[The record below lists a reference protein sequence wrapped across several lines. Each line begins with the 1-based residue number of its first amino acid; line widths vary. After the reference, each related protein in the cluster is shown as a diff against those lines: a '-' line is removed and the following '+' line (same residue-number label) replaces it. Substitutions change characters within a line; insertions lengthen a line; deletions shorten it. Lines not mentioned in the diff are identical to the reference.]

1 MAHLSGGAEAH
12 ARFKQYEYRANSSLV
27 LTTDSRPRDTHEPT
41 GEPETLYGKID
52 PKSFGDRA
60 YKGRAPEL
68 DEKLKKSKK
77 KKEREPLTSEPVTNR
92 QSKRRR
98 LQAESILSSGEEGI
112 YQPKTKETR
121 AAYEAMLS
129 VIQQQLGGQPL
140 NIVSGAADE
149 ILSVLK
155 NDIFKNPEKKKE
167 IEKLLNPIP
176 NQIFDQLVSIGRLI
190 TDFQDGGDAAGSGAA
205 ANTDDALD
213 DDVGVA
219 VEFEEN
225 EDDEDESDCDLVQED
240 EEEEDDGLEPHGAGG
255 MQMGSGIDDD
265 DMQEANEG
273 MALNVQDIDAYWLQR
288 KISQAYDQQI
298 DPQQC
303 QKLAEDVLKILA
315 EGDDREVETKLL
327 VHLQFDKFS
336 LIKLL
341 LRNRLKIVWCTRL
354 ARAEDQEER
363 KKIEEEM
370 MGLGLDLA
378 AILEQLH
385 ATRATAK
392 ERQKNLEKSI
402 REEARRL
409 KDESGGGDGDRDRDR
424 RGFVDRDAESGWLK
438 GQRQLLDL
446 ESIAFH
452 QGGLLMAN
460 KKCELP
466 LGSYRNHSKGYE
478 EVHVPALK
486 PKPLAPGEELIKIS
500 VMPDWAQPAFKGMT
514 QLNRVQ
520 SKVYESALFTA
531 ENILLCAPTGAG
543 KTNVAML
550 TILQQI
556 ALHRNPDGSFNN
568 GNYKIVYVAPMK
580 ALVAEVVGNLS
591 NRLQHYDVKV
601 KELSGDQSLTRQ
613 QIEETQIIVTTPEK
627 WDIITR
633 KSGDRTYTQLVKL
646 LIIDEI
652 HLLHDNRGP
661 VLESIVARTVRQIE
675 NTKEHIRL
683 VGLSATLPNYEDV
696 ALFLR
701 VDLEKGLFHFDNSY
715 RPCPLAQ
722 QYIGITV
729 KKPLQ
734 RFQLMNDVCYEKV
747 LAVAGKHQVL
757 IFVHSRKETAKTA
770 RAIRDTALANDT
782 LGRFLK
788 EDSASRE
795 ILHSHTELVK
805 SNDLKDLLPYG
816 FAIHHAG
823 MARVDRQLVED
834 LFGDGHVQVL
844 VSTATLA
851 WGVNLPAHTV
861 IIKGTQI
868 YNPEKGAWTEL
879 SPLDV
884 MQMLGRAG
892 RPQYDSYGEGII
904 LTGHSEL
911 QYYLSLMNQQLPIES
926 QFVSKLADQLNAEIV
941 LGTVQNA
948 REACN
953 WIGYTYLYVRM
964 LRNPTLYGLAPDVL
978 TRDIT
983 LEERRADLS
992 LLEPN
997 NPTILPSLAA
1007 ATTPLARSL
1016 CCKPV
1021 TGVAMLLNMLTPP
1034 TDLVLRY
1041 HSSLTEI
1048 SKSKMIHSAAT
1059 ILDKNNLVKYDR
1071 KSGYFQVTDLGRIAS
1086 YYYITH
1092 GTISTY
1098 NEHLKPTMG
1107 DIELCRL
1114 FSLSEEFKYVSVR
1127 QDEKM
1132 ELAKLLDRVPIPI
1145 KESLEEP
1152 SAKINVLLQAYISQL
1167 KLEGLS
1173 LTSDMVFITQS
1184 AGRLMRALFEIV
1196 LKRGWAQLA
1205 EKALNLCKMV
1215 NKRMWSVQTPL
1226 RQFNG
1231 IPNEI
1236 LMKLEKKD
1244 LAWERYYD
1252 LSSQEIGE
1260 LIRFA
1265 KMGRTLHK
1273 FIHQFPKLNLGAH
1286 VQPITRTVL
1295 RVELTI
1301 TPDFQWEDKVHGFVE
1316 PFWVIVEDNDGEYI
1330 LHHEYFMLKKQY
1342 IDEDHVLNF
1351 TVPIYEPLPPQY
1363 FIRVVSDRWLGSQS
1377 VLPVSFRH
1385 LILPEKYPPPT
1396 ELLDLQPLPV
1406 TALRNPSYEALY
1418 QEFKHFNPI
1427 QTQVFT
1433 VLYNTDDNVL
1443 VAAPT
1448 GSGKTICA
1456 EFAVLRNHQKGHESI
1471 MRAVYIAPMEALA
1484 QERYRDWERKFGK
1497 GLGLRV
1503 VELTGETATDLKLLE
1518 KGQVIIST
1526 PEKWDALSRRWKQR
1540 KHVQQVSLFIIDELH
1555 LIGGQGG
1562 PILEVIVSRM
1572 RYIASQGDN
1581 KIRIVALST
1590 SLANAK
1596 DLGEWIGASS
1606 HGLFNFPPGVRPVPL
1621 EIHIQGVDIANFEAR
1636 MQAMAKPTYTAIVQH
1651 AKSGKPALVFVP
1663 TRKHARLTAVDL
1675 MTYSNADSGEKS
1687 TFLLRSVEELEPFLS
1702 KVKEPMLSATLR
1714 HGVGY
1719 LHEGLTSMDQE
1730 VVSQLFE
1737 AGWIQVCVASSSMC
1751 WGAPLSAHLV
1761 VVMGTQYYDGRE
1773 NAHTDYPVTDLL
1785 QMMGHASRPLLDN
1798 SGKCVILCHA
1808 PRKEYYKK
1816 FLYEAFPVESHL
1828 HHFLHD
1834 NLNAEVVVGVI
1845 ENKQDAVDYLTWTFM
1860 YRRLTQNPNYYNLQ
1874 GVSHRHLSDH
1884 LSELIEN
1891 TLSDLEASKCVAIED
1906 DMDLSPLNLG
1916 MIASYYYISYT
1927 TIERFSSSLT
1937 SKTKMKGLLEILAS
1951 ASEYSQ
1957 IPIRP
1962 GEEELIRR
1970 LINHQRFSFE
1980 NPKCTDP
1987 HVKANAL
1994 LQAHFSRHTVVG
2006 NLSSDQREVLLSS
2019 SRLLQAMVD
2028 VISSNGWL
2036 SLALLAMEV
2045 SQMVTQGMWERDS
2058 MLLQLPHFTKELAKK
2073 CQENP
2078 GKSIETVFD
2087 LVEMEDDERRELLQ
2101 MSDLQLL
2108 DIARF
2113 CNRFPNI
2120 DMTYEVLESDDVRA
2134 GEDVSLQVTLER
2146 DLEGR
2151 SEVGS
2156 VDAPRYPKAKEEGW
2170 WLVVGDIKT
2179 NQLLA
2184 IKRVSLQRKSKV
2196 KLEFAAPAE
2205 AGKRSYTLYFMCDSY
2220 LGCDQ
2225 EYSFTIDAKEASSA
2239 GDDSGRE

>member
-1 MAHLSGGAEAH
+1 MSQQNLGGGAEAH

-41 GEPETLYGKID
+41 GEPESLWGKID
-52 PKSFGDRA
+52 PHSFGDKA
-60 YKGRAPEL
+60 YHGRPPEL
-68 DEKLKKSKK
+68 DDKLKK
-77 KKEREPLTSEPVTNR
+77 KKERDLSGEPAPAR

-98 LQAESILSSGEEGI
+98 LHEESVLTATEEGV

-149 ILSVLK
+149 ILAVLK
-155 NDIFKNPEKKKE
+155 NETLKNADKKKE

-176 NQIFDQLVSIGRLI
+176 TTVFDNLVQIGRLV
-190 TDFQDGGDAAGSGAA
+190 TDYQDGGDAAGSAV
-205 ANTDDALD
+205 ANGDEALD

-225 EDDEDESDCDLVQED
+225 EDDEEESDLDMVK
-240 EEEEDDGLEPHGAGG
+240 EEEEDDDDVAERHEFGA
-255 MQMGSGIDDD
+255 MQMGGGIDDD
-265 DMQEANEG
+265 EMQEANEG
-273 MALNVQDIDAYWLQR
+273 LSLNVQDIDAYWLQR
-288 KISQAYDQQI
+288 KISEAYEKQI

-303 QKLAEDVLKILA
+303 QRLAEEVLKILP
-315 EGDDREVETKLL
+315 EGDDRDVESKLL
-327 VHLQFDKFS
+327 LHLQFDKFS
-336 LIKLL
+336 LIKFL
-341 LRNRLKIVWCTRL
+341 LRNRLKIFWCTRL
-354 ARAEDQEER
+354 ARAEDQDER
-363 KKIEEEM
+363 KNIEEEM
-370 MGLGLDLA
+370 LRLGRKDLDS
-378 AILEQLH
+378 IVDQLH
-385 ATRATAK
+385 ATRASAK

-409 KDESGGGDGDRDRDR
+409 KDESGGDGDRSRRGLGDGDAD
-424 RGFVDRDAESGWLK
+424 DAWLK
-438 GQRQLLDL
+438 SQSQLLDL
-446 ESIAFH
+446 DSLAQEQSR
-452 QGGLLMAN
+452 LLVS
-460 KKCELP
+460 KKCVLP
-466 LGSYRNHSKGYE
+466 DGSFRHASKGYE

-486 PKPLAPGEELIKIS
+486 PKPFDADEKLVKIS
-500 VMPDWAQPAFKGMT
+500 AMPEWARPAFKGMT

-520 SKVYESALFTA
+520 SKVYNTAFYEA

-543 KTNVAML
+543 KTNVAVL
-550 TILQQI
+550 TILQQF
-556 ALHRNPDGSFNN
+556 ALHMNKEDGSINHN
-568 GNYKIVYVAPMK
+568 AYKIVYVAPMK

-591 NRLQHYDVKV
+591 NRLQDYGVTV
-601 KELSGDQSLTRQ
+601 RELSGDQSMTRQ

-633 KSGDRTYTQLVKL
+633 KSGDRTYTQLVTL

-675 NTKEHIRL
+675 TTKQHIRL
-683 VGLSATLPNYEDV
+683 VGLSATLPNFEDV

-701 VDLEKGLFHFDNSY
+701 VDKAKGLFHFDNSY
-715 RPCPLAQ
+715 RPVPLSQ
-722 QYIGITV
+722 QYIGIMV
-729 KKPLQ
+729 RKPLQ
-734 RFQLMNDVCYEKV
+734 RFQLMNDLCYEKV
-747 LAVAGKHQVL
+747 MAGAGKNQVL

-795 ILHSHTELVK
+795 ILHTHTELVK

-823 MARVDRQLVED
+823 LNRADRQLVED
-834 LFGDGHVQVL
+834 LFADGHVQVL

-861 IIKGTQI
+861 IIKGTQV
-868 YNPEKGAWTEL
+868 YDPEKGAWTEL

-904 LTGHSEL
+904 ITGHNEL

-948 REACN
+948 KEAIH
-953 WIGYTYLYVRM
+953 WLGYTYLFVRM
-964 LRNPTLYGLAPDVL
+964 VRNPTLYGLEADIL
-978 TRDIT
+978 TRDV
-983 LEERRADLS
+983 
-992 LLEPN
+992 LLED
-997 NPTILPSLAA
+997 
-1007 ATTPLARSL
+1007 RRR
-1016 CCKPV
+1016 
-1021 TGVAMLLNMLTPP
+1021 
-1034 TDLVLRY
+1034 DL
-1041 HSSLTEI
+1041 
-1048 SKSKMIHSAAT
+1048 IHSAAT
-1059 ILDKNNLVKYDR
+1059 ILDKNNLIKYDR

-1114 FSLSEEFKYVSVR
+1114 FSLSEEFKYVTVR

-1132 ELAKLLDRVPIPI
+1132 ELAKLLDRVPIPV

-1173 LTSDMVFITQS
+1173 LTSDMVYITQS
-1184 AGRLMRALFEIV
+1184 AGRLLRALFEIV
-1196 LKRGWAQLA
+1196 LKRGWALLA

-1226 RQFNG
+1226 RQFHG
-1231 IPNEI
+1231 ITNDI
-1236 LMKLEKKD
+1236 LIKLEKKD
-1244 LAWERYYD
+1244 LAWDRYYD
-1252 LSSQEIGE
+1252 LSSQELGE
-1260 LIRFA
+1260 LIRMP
-1265 KMGRTLHK
+1265 KMGRTLYK
-1273 FIHQFPKLNLGAH
+1273 FIHQFPKLNLAAH

-1301 TPDFQWEDKVHGFVE
+1301 TPDFQWEDKVHGYVE

-1330 LHHEYFMLKKQY
+1330 LHHEYFLLKKQY
-1342 IDEDHVLNF
+1342 IDEDHTLNF
-1351 TVPIYEPLPPQY
+1351 TVQIYEPLPPQY
-1363 FIRVVSDRWLGSQS
+1363 FIRVVSDRWLGSQA

-1406 TALRNPSYEALY
+1406 TALRNSMYEALY
-1418 QEFKHFNPI
+1418 DFKHFNPV

-1433 VLYNTDDNVL
+1433 VLYNSDDNVL

-1456 EFAVLRNHQKGHESI
+1456 EFAVLRNHQKASETG
-1471 MRAVYIAPMEALA
+1471 MRVVYIAPIEGLA
-1484 QERYRDWERKFGK
+1484 KERYTDWQKKFGMGPK
-1497 GLGLRV
+1497 GLNLRV
-1503 VELTGETATDLKLLE
+1503 VELTGETTTDMKLLE
-1518 KGQVIIST
+1518 KGQIIIST

-1540 KHVQQVSLFIIDELH
+1540 KHVQQVSLFIIDEVH

-1562 PILEVIVSRM
+1562 PTLEVIVSRM
-1572 RYIASQGDN
+1572 RYIASQGEN
-1581 KIRIVALST
+1581 KIRVVALST

-1596 DLGEWIGASS
+1596 DLGEWIGATS

-1621 EIHIQGVDIANFEAR
+1621 EIHIQGVDLANFEAR
-1636 MQAMAKPTYTAIVQH
+1636 MQAMVKPTYTAIVQH
-1651 AKSGKPALVFVP
+1651 AKNGKPALVYVP
-1663 TRKHARLTAVDL
+1663 TRKHARLTALDL
-1675 MTYSNADSGEKS
+1675 MTFSGTDGAERQ
-1687 TFLLRSVEELEPFLS
+1687 TFLLRSAEEIEPFVENISDEIL
-1702 KVKEPMLSATLR
+1702 AQTLLN
-1714 HGVGY
+1714 GVGY
-1719 LHEGLTSMDQE
+1719 LHEGLTAVDQDI
-1730 VVSQLFE
+1730 VSTLYE
-1737 AGWIQVCVASSSMC
+1737 AGYIQVCVMSGTMC
-1751 WGAPLSAHLV
+1751 WGVPLSAHLV

-1773 NAHTDYPVTDLL
+1773 NMHSDYPVTDLL
-1785 QMMGHASRPLLDN
+1785 QMMGHASRPKLDN
-1798 SGKCVILCHA
+1798 SGKCVIFCHA
-1808 PRKEYYKK
+1808 PRKEYYMK

-1828 HHFLHD
+1828 HHYLHD
-1834 NLNAEVVVGVI
+1834 NMNAEVVAKII
-1845 ENKQDAVDYLTWTFM
+1845 ENKQDAVDYLTWTFL

-1874 GVSHRHLSDH
+1874 GVTQRHLSDY
-1884 LSELIEN
+1884 LSELVEN
-1891 TLSDLEASKCVAIED
+1891 TLSDLETSKCIAIED
-1906 DMDLSPLNLG
+1906 ETDLSPLNLG

-1937 SKTKMKGLLEILAS
+1937 SKTKMKGLLEILTH

-1957 IPIRP
+1957 LPIRP
-1962 GEEELIRR
+1962 GEEEVIRR
-1970 LINHQRFSFE
+1970 LMNHQRFSFE

-1994 LQAHFSRHTVVG
+1994 LQAHFARHHVAG
-2006 NLSSDQREVLLSS
+2006 NLALDQREVLLSA

-2028 VISSNGWL
+2028 VICSNGWL
-2036 SLALLAMEV
+2036 NLALLAMEV
-2045 SQMVTQGMWERDS
+2045 SQMVTQGMWDRDS
-2058 MLLQLPHFTKELAKK
+2058 MLLQLPHFTKELAKR
-2073 CQENP
+2073 CHELP
-2078 GKSIETVFD
+2078 EKSIERVSD
-2087 LVEMEDDERRELLQ
+2087 LVDMESHERRELLQ
-2101 MSDLQLL
+2101 DILQMSETEIEDVEQY
-2108 DIARF
+2108 
-2113 CNRFPNI
+2113 CKRFPNI
-2120 DMTYEVLESDDVRA
+2120 EMTFKVLDSENVVA
-2134 GEDVSLQVTLER
+2134 GEEITLQVDMER
-2146 DLEGR
+2146 ER
-2151 SEVGS
+2151 VGP
-2156 VDAPRYPKAKEEGW
+2156 VDAPRYPKTKEEGW
-2170 WLVVGDIKT
+2170 WLVVGDTKT
-2179 NQLLA
+2179 NSLLA
-2184 IKRVSLQRKSKV
+2184 IKRVPPQKKAKV
-2196 KLEFAAPAE
+2196 KLGFAAPGE
-2205 AGKRSYTLYFMCDSY
+2205 AGQKTYTLYFMCDSY
-2220 LGCDQ
+2220 LGCD
-2225 EYSFTIDAKEASSA
+2225 EEHSFTVDVQGAE
-2239 GDDSGRE
+2239 

>member
-1 MAHLSGGAEAH
+1 MAHLGGGAEAH

-41 GEPETLYGKID
+41 GEPESLWGKID
-52 PKSFGDRA
+52 PKHFGDRA
-60 YKGRAPEL
+60 YRGKPPEL
-68 DEKLKKSKK
+68 EEKIKKSKK
-77 KKEREPLTSEPVTNR
+77 KKEREPSHDPDQR
-92 QSKRRR
+92 KDSKRRR
-98 LQAESILSSGEEGI
+98 IQEQSVLSLTDDAV

-121 AAYEAMLS
+121 AAYEALLS
-129 VIQQQLGGQPL
+129 VIQQQFGGQPQDIL
-140 NIVSGAADE
+140 SGAADE
-149 ILSVLK
+149 VLAVLK
-155 NDIFKNPEKKKE
+155 NEKTKNPDKKKE
-167 IEKLLNPIP
+167 IEKLLNPIS
-176 NQIFDQLVSIGRLI
+176 NQVFDQLVSIGRLI
-190 TDFQDGGDAAGSGAA
+190 TDYQDGGDAAGSAT
-205 ANTDDALD
+205 ANVNDALD
-213 DDVGVA
+213 DDIGVA
-219 VEFEEN
+219 VEFEE
-225 EDDEDESDCDLVQED
+225 DEEEEESDYDQVQEES
-240 EEEEDDGLEPHGAGG
+240 EEEEDDEGQESNGAGA
-255 MQMGSGIDDD
+255 MQMGGIDDD
-265 DMQEANEG
+265 ELEEANEG
-273 MALNVQDIDAYWLQR
+273 LMINVQDIDAYWLQR
-288 KISQAYDQQI
+288 KISQAYEDI
-298 DPQQC
+298 DPQHS

-315 EGDDREVETKLL
+315 EGDDRDVENRLVMLL
-327 VHLQFDKFS
+327 DYDKFD

-354 ARAEDQEER
+354 ARAEDQEQR

-370 MGLGLDLA
+370 TAIGPSHA

-385 ATRATAK
+385 ATRASAK

-409 KDESGGGDGDRDRDR
+409 KDDRGSGDGDRDRR
-424 RGFVDRDAESGWLK
+424 VIDRDMENGWLK

-446 ESIAFH
+446 DSIAFH

-466 LGSYRNHSKGYE
+466 PGSYRTPHKGYE

-486 PKPLAPGEELIKIS
+486 QKAFAPGEELVKIS
-500 VMPDWAQPAFKGMT
+500 AIPEWAQPAFEGMK

-520 SKVYESALFTA
+520 SKVYETALFSP

-550 TILQQI
+550 TILHQI
-556 ALHRNPDGSFNN
+556 GLNRKDGFLDNSK
-568 GNYKIVYVAPMK
+568 YKIVYVAPMK

-591 NRLQHYDVKV
+591 NRLKSYNIVV
-601 KELSGDQSLTRQ
+601 KELSGDQTLTRQ

-627 WDIITR
+627 WDIVTR

-675 NTKEHIRL
+675 TTKEHIRL

-701 VDLEKGLFHFDNSY
+701 VDQKKGLFHFDNSY

-734 RFQLMNDVCYEKV
+734 RFQLMNEICYEKV
-747 LAVAGKHQVL
+747 MASAGKHQVL

-788 EDSASRE
+788 DDSASRE
-795 ILHSHTELVK
+795 ILHSQTEFVK

-823 MARVDRQLVED
+823 MARVDRDLVEE
-834 LFGDGHVQVL
+834 LFADGHVQVL

-948 REACN
+948 REACT
-953 WIGYTYLYVRM
+953 WIGYTYLYIRM
-964 LRNPTLYGLAPDVL
+964 LRNPTLYGLPADIL
-978 TRDIT
+978 DRDKT
-983 LEERRADLS
+983 LEERRADL
-992 LLEPN
+992 
-997 NPTILPSLAA
+997 
-1007 ATTPLARSL
+1007 
-1016 CCKPV
+1016 
-1021 TGVAMLLNMLTPP
+1021 
-1034 TDLVLRY
+1034 
-1041 HSSLTEI
+1041 
-1048 SKSKMIHSAAT
+1048 IHSAAN

-1086 YYYITH
+1086 YYYVTH

-1098 NEHLKPTMG
+1098 NEYLKPTMG

-1114 FSLSEEFKYVSVR
+1114 FSLSEEFKYVTVR

-1132 ELAKLLDRVPIPI
+1132 ELAKLLDRVPIPV

-1173 LTSDMVFITQS
+1173 LTSDMVFIRQS
-1184 AGRLMRALFEIV
+1184 AGRLLRALFEIV

-1205 EKALNLCKMV
+1205 EKALNMCKMV

-1226 RQFNG
+1226 RQFSG

-1260 LIRFA
+1260 LIRYP
-1265 KMGRTLHK
+1265 KMGRQLHK
-1273 FIHQFPKLNLGAH
+1273 CIHQLPKLNLAAH
-1286 VQPITRTVL
+1286 VQPITRTIL
-1295 RVELTI
+1295 GFELTI
-1301 TPDFQWEDKVHGFVE
+1301 TPDFQWDDKVHGYVE
-1316 PFWVIVEDNDGEYI
+1316 PFWIIVEDNDGEYI

-1342 IDEDHVLNF
+1342 IDEDHFLNF

-1363 FIRVVSDRWLGSQS
+1363 FIRVVSDRWLGSQT
-1377 VLPVSFRH
+1377 VLPVCFRH
-1385 LILPEKYPPPT
+1385 LILPEKYAPPT

-1418 QEFKHFNPI
+1418 DTFKHFNPI

-1448 GSGKTICA
+1448 GSGKTICS
-1456 EFAVLRNHQKGHESI
+1456 EFALLRNHQKASEGV
-1471 MRAVYIAPMEALA
+1471 MRAVYIAPIEALA
-1484 QERYRDWERKFGK
+1484 KERYRDWEEKFGK
-1497 GLGLRV
+1497 RLGIRL
-1503 VELTGETATDLKLLE
+1503 VELTGETTTDLKLLE
-1518 KGQVIIST
+1518 RGQIIIST

-1540 KHVQQVSLFIIDELH
+1540 KHIQQVSLFIVDELH
-1555 LIGGQGG
+1555 LIGGEMG
-1562 PILEVIVSRM
+1562 PVLEVIVSRM
-1572 RYIASQGDN
+1572 RRIASHIGGN
-1581 KIRIVALST
+1581 IRIVALSA

-1596 DLGEWIGASS
+1596 DLGEWIGATS

-1636 MQAMAKPTYTAIVQH
+1636 MQAMTKPTYTAIVQH
-1651 AKSGKPALVFVP
+1651 AKNGKPALVFVP
-1663 TRKHARLTAVDL
+1663 TRKHARLSALDL
-1675 MTYSNADSGEKS
+1675 CTYSSAESGEKPL
-1687 TFLLRSVEELEPFLS
+1687 FLLGSEMEMMTFISGIKDDTL
-1702 KVKEPMLSATLR
+1702 KETLPL
-1714 HGVGY
+1714 GVGY
-1719 LHEGLTSMDQE
+1719 LHEGLSDFDQE
-1730 VVSQLFE
+1730 VVTQLFFS
-1737 AGWIQVCVASSSMC
+1737 GRIQVCVASSSMC
-1751 WGAPLSAHLV
+1751 WGRSLPAHLV

-1773 NAHTDYPVTDLL
+1773 NAHTDYPITDLL
-1785 QMMGHASRPLLDN
+1785 QMMGHASRPLIDN

-1834 NLNAEVVVGVI
+1834 HLNAEVVVGVI

-1860 YRRLTQNPNYYNLQ
+1860 YRRLNKNPNYYNLQ

-1884 LSELIEN
+1884 LSELVEN
-1891 TLSDLEASKCVAIED
+1891 ALSGLESSKCVAIEE
-1906 DMDLSPLNLG
+1906 DMYLKPLNLG
-1916 MIASYYYISYT
+1916 LIASYYYISYT

-1951 ASEYSQ
+1951 ASEYAQ
-1957 IPIRP
+1957 LPIRL
-1962 GEEELIRR
+1962 GEEELIRK

-2006 NLSSDQREVLLSS
+2006 NLAADQREVLLSAH
-2019 SRLLQAMVD
+2019 RLLQAMVD

-2036 SLALLAMEV
+2036 GLALSAMEV

-2058 MLLQLPHFTKELAKK
+2058 MLLQLPHFSKDLAKR

-2078 GKSIETVFD
+2078 GRSIETVFD

-2101 MSDLQLL
+2101 MSDAQLL

-2120 DMTYEVLESDDVRA
+2120 DMTYEVLDSEDVRPA
-2134 GEDVSLQVTLER
+2134 KDITLQVTLER

-2151 SEVGS
+2151 SEIGP
-2156 VDAPRYPKAKEEGW
+2156 VDALRYPKPKEEGW
-2170 WLVVGDIKT
+2170 WLVVGDATT

-2184 IKRVSLQRKSKV
+2184 IKRVSLQRKAKV
-2196 KLEFAAPAE
+2196 KLVFTAPSE
-2205 AGKRSYTLYFMCDSY
+2205 VGRKTYTIYFMCDSY

-2225 EYSFTIDAKEASSA
+2225 EYNFTVDVNEAG
-2239 GDDSGRE
+2239 GDGARSD

>member
-1 MAHLSGGAEAH
+1 MANLGGGAEAH

-41 GEPETLYGKID
+41 GEPESLYGKID
-52 PKSFGDRA
+52 PRTFGDRA
-60 YKGRAPEL
+60 YRGRPAEL
-68 DEKLKKSKK
+68 DEKIKKSKK
-77 KKEREPLTSEPVTNR
+77 KKEREQLDSEPMPK
-92 QSKRRR
+92 SKRRR
-98 LQAESILSSGEEGI
+98 LQEESVLSSTDEGV

-149 ILSVLK
+149 ILAVLK
-155 NDIFKNPEKKKE
+155 NETVKNPDKKKE

-176 NQIFDQLVSIGRLI
+176 SHVFDQLVSIGRLI
-190 TDFQDGGDAAGSGAA
+190 TDYQDGGGDAAGAA
-205 ANTDDALD
+205 ATNPDDALD

-225 EDDEDESDCDLVQED
+225 EEEEEESDLDMVQEED
-240 EEEEDDGLEPHGAGG
+240 EEEDDALDRNGTGA
-255 MQMGSGIDDD
+255 MQMGGGIDDE
-265 DMQEANEG
+265 DMQEANQG
-273 MALNVQDIDAYWLQR
+273 LTLNVQDIDAYWLQR
-288 KISQAYDQQI
+288 KISHAYEQQI
-298 DPQQC
+298 DPQQS
-303 QKLAEDVLKILA
+303 QKLAEEVLKILA
-315 EGDDREVETKLL
+315 EGDDREVENKL
-327 VHLQFDKFS
+327 VMHLQFDKFP
-336 LIKLL
+336 LIKFL
-341 LRNRLKIVWCTRL
+341 LRNRVKIVWCTRL
-354 ARAEDQEER
+354 ARAEDQDER

-370 MGLGLDLA
+370 MGLGPDLA

-409 KDESGGGDGDRDRDR
+409 KDESGGDGDQDRDRDR
-424 RGFVDRDAESGWLK
+424 RGLVDRDADNGWLK

-446 ESIAFH
+446 DSIAFN

-466 LGSYRNHSKGYE
+466 SGSYRNLNKGYE

-486 PKPLAPGEELIKIS
+486 PKPLAPGEELIKVS
-500 VMPDWAQPAFKGMT
+500 AMPDWAQPAFEGMT

-520 SKVYESALFTA
+520 SRVYETALFSA

-556 ALHRNPDGSFNN
+556 ALNRNEDGSFNHS
-568 GNYKIVYVAPMK
+568 GYKIVYVAPMK

-591 NRLQHYDVKV
+591 NRLRHYDVKV
-601 KELSGDQSLTRQ
+601 KELSGDQTLTRQ

-646 LIIDEI
+646 LIVDEI

-675 NTKEHIRL
+675 TTKEHIRL

-701 VDLEKGLFHFDNSY
+701 VDLNKGLFHFDNSY

-722 QYIGITV
+722 QYIGISV

-747 LAVAGKHQVL
+747 IGVAGKHQVL

-770 RAIRDTALANDT
+770 RAIRDSALANDT

-816 FAIHHAG
+816 FAVHHAG
-823 MARVDRQLVED
+823 MARADRQLVED
-834 LFGDGHVQVL
+834 LFADGHVQVL

-904 LTGHSEL
+904 ITGHSEL

-948 REACN
+948 KEACN
-953 WIGYTYLYVRM
+953 WLSYTYLYVRM
-964 LRNPTLYGLAPDVL
+964 LRNPLLYGLASDAL
-978 TRDIT
+978 TRDIL
-983 LEERRADLS
+983 LEERRADL
-992 LLEPN
+992 
-997 NPTILPSLAA
+997 
-1007 ATTPLARSL
+1007 
-1016 CCKPV
+1016 V
-1021 TGVAMLLNMLTPP
+1021 
-1034 TDLVLRY
+1034 
-1041 HSSLTEI
+1041 
-1048 SKSKMIHSAAT
+1048 HSAAT

-1107 DIELCRL
+1107 DIELCQL
-1114 FSLSEEFKYVSVR
+1114 FSLSEEFKYVTVR

-1132 ELAKLLDRVPIPI
+1132 ELAKLLDRVPIPV

-1196 LKRGWAQLA
+1196 LKRGWAQLT

-1252 LSSQEIGE
+1252 LSPQEIGE
-1260 LIRFA
+1260 LIRFP
-1265 KMGRTLHK
+1265 KMGRNLHK
-1273 FIHQFPKLNLGAH
+1273 FIHQFPKLNLAAH

-1301 TPDFQWEDKVHGFVE
+1301 TPDFQWEDKVHGYVE
-1316 PFWVIVEDNDGEYI
+1316 PFWVIVEDNDGEYV

-1342 IDEDHVLNF
+1342 IDEDHTLNF

-1418 QEFKHFNPI
+1418 QEFKHFNPV

-1456 EFAVLRNHQKGHESI
+1456 EFAILRNHQKGPDGV
-1471 MRAVYIAPMEALA
+1471 MRAVYIAPVEALA
-1484 QERYRDWERKFGK
+1484 KERYNDWKRKFGE
-1497 GLGLRV
+1497 GLGMKV

-1526 PEKWDALSRRWKQR
+1526 PDKWDALSRRWKQR
-1540 KHVQQVSLFIIDELH
+1540 KHIQQVSLFIIDELH

-1562 PILEVIVSRM
+1562 PVLEVIVSRM
-1572 RYIASQGDN
+1572 RYIASQGEN

-1596 DLGEWIGASS
+1596 DLGEWIGATS

-1621 EIHIQGVDIANFEAR
+1621 EIHIQGIDIANFEAR
-1636 MQAMAKPTYTAIVQH
+1636 MQAMTKPTYTSIVQH
-1651 AKSGKPALVFVP
+1651 AKSGKPAIVFVP

-1675 MTYSNADSGEKS
+1675 MTYSSVDSGDKPI
-1687 TFLLRSVEELEPFLS
+1687 FLLQLAGDLEPFIS
-1702 KVKEPMLSATLR
+1702 RIKEPMLRETLQY
-1714 HGVGY
+1714 GVGY
-1719 LHEGLTSMDQE
+1719 LHEGLTTTDQDI
-1730 VVSQLFE
+1730 VRTLFE
-1737 AGWIQVCVASSSMC
+1737 TGWIQVCVISSSMC
-1751 WGAPLSAHLV
+1751 WGAPLRAHLV
-1761 VVMGTQYYDGRE
+1761 VVMGTQFYDGRE

-1785 QMMGHASRPLLDN
+1785 QMMGHASRPLVDN
-1798 SGKCVILCHA
+1798 SGKCVIFCHA

-1845 ENKQDAVDYLTWTFM
+1845 TSKQDAVDYLTWTFM

-1874 GVSHRHLSDH
+1874 GVSQRHLSDH
-1884 LSELIEN
+1884 LSELVEN
-1891 TLSDLEASKCVAIED
+1891 TLSDLEASKCVAIEED
-1906 DMDLSPLNLG
+1906 IYLSPSNLG
-1916 MIASYYYISYT
+1916 LIASYYYISYT

-1937 SKTKMKGLLEILAS
+1937 SKTKLKGLLEILAS
-1951 ASEYSQ
+1951 ASEYELL
-1957 IPIRP
+1957 PIRP
-1962 GEEELIRR
+1962 GEEELLRR
-1970 LINHQRFSFE
+1970 LINHQRFSFD

-1994 LQAHFSRHTVVG
+1994 LQAHFSRQQLGG
-2006 NLSSDQREVLLSS
+2006 NLASDQQEVLLSA

-2036 SLALLAMEV
+2036 SLALLTMEV

-2058 MLLQLPHFTKELAKK
+2058 MLLQLPHFTKDLVKQ
-2073 CQENP
+2073 CQEK
-2078 GKSIETVFD
+2078 GIESVFD
-2087 LVEMEDDERRELLQ
+2087 LLEMEDNERRELLQ
-2101 MSDLQLL
+2101 MSDSQLM
-2108 DIARF
+2108 DIAKT

-2120 DMTYEVLESDDVRA
+2120 DLTYEVDSENARA
-2134 GEDVSLQVTLER
+2134 GEDISMVVTLER

-2151 SEVGS
+2151 TEVGP

-2170 WLVVGDIKT
+2170 WLVVGDTKS
-2179 NQLLA
+2179 NQVLA
-2184 IKRVSLQRKSKV
+2184 IKRVPQQRKSKV
-2196 KLEFAAPAE
+2196 KLEFAAPGE
-2205 AGKRSYTLYFMCDSY
+2205 AGKKTYALYFMCDSY
-2220 LGCDQ
+2220 MGCDQ
-2225 EYSFTIDAKEASSA
+2225 EYNVVVDVKEPSPE
-2239 GDDSGRE
+2239 D

>member
-1 MAHLSGGAEAH
+1 MAHLGGGAEAH
-12 ARFKQYEYRANSSLV
+12 ARHKQYEYRANSSLV

-41 GEPETLYGKID
+41 GEPESLWGKID
-52 PKSFGDRA
+52 PRSFGDRA
-60 YKGRAPEL
+60 YRGKPPEL

-77 KKEREPLTSEPVTNR
+77 KKERDPLAEPPPSR

-98 LQAESILSSGEEGI
+98 LQEESVLNSSEEGV

-140 NIVSGAADE
+140 SIVSGAADE
-149 ILSVLK
+149 ILAVLK
-155 NDIFKNPEKKKE
+155 NETLKNPDKKKE
-167 IEKLLNPIP
+167 IEKLLNSVP
-176 NQIFDQLVSIGRLI
+176 NAVFDQLVSIGRLI
-190 TDFQDGGDAAGSGAA
+190 TDYQDGGGDVAGTAAAA
-205 ANTDDALD
+205 ANGDDALD

-225 EDDEDESDCDLVQED
+225 EEEDEESDLDMVQED
-240 EEEEDDGLEPHGAGG
+240 EEEDDDVVEASNSGA
-255 MQMGSGIDDD
+255 MQMGGGIDDDD
-265 DMQEANEG
+265 DMQEANGG
-273 MALNVQDIDAYWLQR
+273 MNLNVLSIGAYWLQG
-288 KISQAYDQQI
+288 KISEAFQKQI

-303 QKLAEDVLKILA
+303 QILAEDVLKILA
-315 EGDDREVETKLL
+315 EGDDREVESKLL
-327 VHLQFDKFS
+327 LLLQFDKFS
-336 LIKLL
+336 LIKIL

-354 ARAEDQEER
+354 ARAEDEEQK

-370 MGLGLDLA
+370 MGLGPELV
-378 AILEQLH
+378 AIVDQLH

-409 KDESGGGDGDRDRDR
+409 KDESGGDGDKGRI
-424 RGFVDRDAESGWLK
+424 GIVDRDADSVW

-446 ESIAFH
+446 DSIAFE
-452 QGGLLMAN
+452 QGGRLVAS
-460 KKCELP
+460 KKTELP
-466 LGSYRNHSKGYE
+466 DGSYRHSSKGYE
-478 EVHVPALK
+478 EIHVPALK
-486 PKPLAPGEELIKIS
+486 PKPFDPNEKLIKIS
-500 VMPDWAQPAFKGMT
+500 DMPDWAQPAFKGMKE
-514 QLNRVQ
+514 LNRVQ
-520 SKVYESALFTA
+520 SKVYETALFKA
-531 ENILLCAPTGAG
+531 DNILLCAPTGAG
-543 KTNVAML
+543 KTNVAVL

-556 ALHRNPDGSFNN
+556 ALNRNSDGSFNHSD
-568 GNYKIVYVAPMK
+568 YKIVYVAPMK

-591 NRLQHYDVKV
+591 NRLQYYDVKV
-601 KELSGDQSLTRQ
+601 RELSGDQSLTRQ

-661 VLESIVARTVRQIE
+661 VLESVVARTVRQIE
-675 NTKEHIRL
+675 TTNEHIRL

-701 VDLEKGLFHFDNSY
+701 VDTKKGGLFHFDNSY
-715 RPCPLAQ
+715 RPVPLSQ

-747 LAVAGKHQVL
+747 MAVAGKHQIL

-795 ILHSHTELVK
+795 ILHSQTDLVK
-805 SNDLKDLLPYG
+805 SNELKDLLPYG

-823 MARVDRQLVED
+823 LARADRQLVEE
-834 LFGDGHVQVL
+834 LFSDGHVQVL

-851 WGVNLPAHTV
+851 WGVNLPAHSV

-904 LTGHSEL
+904 ITGHSEL

-953 WIGYTYLYVRM
+953 WIGYTYLFVRM
-964 LRNPTLYGLAPDVL
+964 VRNPTLYGLPHDIID
-978 TRDIT
+978 RDKF
-983 LEERRADLS
+983 LEERRADL
-992 LLEPN
+992 
-997 NPTILPSLAA
+997 
-1007 ATTPLARSL
+1007 
-1016 CCKPV
+1016 
-1021 TGVAMLLNMLTPP
+1021 
-1034 TDLVLRY
+1034 
-1041 HSSLTEI
+1041 
-1048 SKSKMIHSAAT
+1048 IHSAAT

-1114 FSLSEEFKYVSVR
+1114 FSLSEEFKYVTVR

-1215 NKRMWSVQTPL
+1215 NRRMWSVQTPL
-1226 RQFNG
+1226 RQFHG
-1231 IPNEI
+1231 IPNDI

-1244 LAWERYYD
+1244 LAWDRYYD

-1260 LIRFA
+1260 LIRIP

-1273 FIHQFPKLNLGAH
+1273 FIHQFPKLNLAAH

-1301 TPDFQWEDKVHGFVE
+1301 TPDFQWEDKVHGYVE

-1342 IDEDHVLNF
+1342 IDEDHTLNF

-1363 FIRVVSDRWLGSQS
+1363 FIRVVSDRWLGSQT

-1406 TALRNPSYEALY
+1406 TALRNPAYEALY
-1418 QEFKHFNPI
+1418 KDFKHFNPV

-1456 EFAVLRNHQKGHESI
+1456 EFAILRNYQKGPESV
-1471 MRAVYIAPMEALA
+1471 MRVVYIAPLEALA
-1484 QERYRDWERKFGK
+1484 KERYRDWERKFGK
-1497 GLGLRV
+1497 GGLKMRV

-1518 KGQVIIST
+1518 KGQIIIST

-1540 KHVQQVSLFIIDELH
+1540 KHVQQVSLFIVDELH

-1562 PILEVIVSRM
+1562 PILEVGVSRM
-1572 RYIASQGDN
+1572 RYIASQVEN

-1596 DLGEWIGASS
+1596 DLGEWIGATA

-1636 MQAMAKPTYTAIVQH
+1636 MQAMTKPTYTAIVQH
-1651 AKSGKPALVFVP
+1651 AKNGKPALVFVP
-1663 TRKHARLTAVDL
+1663 TRKHVRLTAVDL
-1675 MTYSNADSGEKS
+1675 MTYVAGDGSKS
-1687 TFLLRSVEELEPFLS
+1687 FLLQTLEELKPFIDRIND
-1702 KVKEPMLSATLR
+1702 EMLKATLR

-1719 LHEGLTSMDQE
+1719 LHEGLTKLDQE

-1737 AGWIQVCVASSSMC
+1737 AGWIQVCVMSSSMC
-1751 WGAPLSAHLV
+1751 WGISLSAHLV

-1834 NLNAEVVVGVI
+1834 NLNAEIVAGII

-1884 LSELIEN
+1884 LSELVEN
-1891 TLSDLEASKCVAIED
+1891 TLSDLESSKCVSIED

-1951 ASEYSQ
+1951 ATEYALL
-1957 IPIRP
+1957 PIRP
-1962 GEEELIRR
+1962 GEEEVVRR

-1994 LQAHFSRHTVVG
+1994 LQAHFARQTVGG
-2006 NLSSDQREVLLSS
+2006 NLASDQREVLLSA

-2078 GKSIETVFD
+2078 GKNIETVFD

-2101 MSDLQLL
+2101 MSDEQLL

-2120 DMTYEVLESDDVRA
+2120 DMTYEVLENDNVRA
-2134 GEDVSLQVTLER
+2134 GEDITLQVTLER

-2151 SEVGS
+2151 MEVGP

-2170 WLVVGDIKT
+2170 WLVVGDTKS

-2184 IKRVSLQRKSKV
+2184 IKRVSLQRKAKV
-2196 KLEFAAPAE
+2196 KLEFAAPAD
-2205 AGKRSYTLYFMCDSY
+2205 AGKKPYTLYFMCDSY

-2225 EYSFTIDAKEASSA
+2225 EYNFSVDIKEA
-2239 GDDSGRE
+2239 GPDEDSGRE

>member
-1 MAHLSGGAEAH
+1 MAHLGGGAEAH

-41 GEPETLYGKID
+41 GEPESLYGKID
-52 PKSFGDRA
+52 PKTFGDRA
-60 YKGRAPEL
+60 YRGRPPEL
-68 DEKLKKSKK
+68 DEKLKKSKR
-77 KKEREPLTSEPVTNR
+77 KKEREPQNASEPVLSR

-98 LQAESILSSGEEGI
+98 IQEESVLSSTEEGV

-149 ILSVLK
+149 ILAVLK
-155 NDIFKNPEKKKE
+155 NETVKNPDKKKE
-167 IEKLLNPIP
+167 IERLLNPIP
-176 NQIFDQLVSIGRLI
+176 NHIFDQLVSIGRLI
-190 TDFQDGGDAAGSGAA
+190 TDFQD
-205 ANTDDALD
+205 
-213 DDVGVA
+213 
-219 VEFEEN
+219 
-225 EDDEDESDCDLVQED
+225 
-240 EEEEDDGLEPHGAGG
+240 
-255 MQMGSGIDDD
+255 
-265 DMQEANEG
+265 EANEG
-273 MALNVQDIDAYWLQR
+273 MTLNVQDIDAYWLQR
-288 KISQAYDQQI
+288 KISQAYEQQI

-303 QKLAEDVLKILA
+303 QKLAEEVLKILA

-336 LIKLL
+336 LIKFL

-370 MGLGLDLA
+370 TGSGSDLA
-378 AILEQLH
+378 AILEQ
-385 ATRATAK
+385 
-392 ERQKNLEKSI
+392 
-402 REEARRL
+402 
-409 KDESGGGDGDRDRDR
+409 
-424 RGFVDRDAESGWLK
+424 RG
-438 GQRQLLDL
+438 
-446 ESIAFH
+446 
-452 QGGLLMAN
+452 
-460 KKCELP
+460 P
-466 LGSYRNHSKGYE
+466 GYE

-486 PKPLAPGEELIKIS
+486 AAALGPGEELVKIS
-500 VMPDWAQPAFKGMT
+500 AMPDWAQPAFKGMT

-520 SKVYESALFTA
+520 SKVYETALFTA
-531 ENILLCAPTGAG
+531 ENVLLCAPTGAG

-556 ALHRNPDGSFNN
+556 ALNRNADGSFNHS
-568 GNYKIVYVAPMK
+568 NYKIVYVAPMK

-646 LIIDEI
+646 LIVDEI

-675 NTKEHIRL
+675 TTKEHIRL

-701 VDLEKGLFHFDNSY
+701 VDLKKGLFHFDNSY

-747 LAVAGKHQVL
+747 MAVAGKHQVL

-770 RAIRDTALANDT
+770 Q
-782 LGRFLK
+782 
-788 EDSASRE
+788 

-805 SNDLKDLLPYG
+805 NNDLKDLLPYG

-823 MARVDRQLVED
+823 MARADRQLVEE
-834 LFGDGHVQVL
+834 LFADGHVQVL
-844 VSTATLA
+844 
-851 WGVNLPAHTV
+851 
-861 IIKGTQI
+861 I

-904 LTGHSEL
+904 ITGHSEL

-948 REACN
+948 REACS

-964 LRNPTLYGLAPDVL
+964 LRNPTLYGLSHDAL

-983 LEERRADLS
+983 LEERRADL
-992 LLEPN
+992 
-997 NPTILPSLAA
+997 
-1007 ATTPLARSL
+1007 
-1016 CCKPV
+1016 
-1021 TGVAMLLNMLTPP
+1021 
-1034 TDLVLRY
+1034 
-1041 HSSLTEI
+1041 
-1048 SKSKMIHSAAT
+1048 IHSAAI
-1059 ILDKNNLVKYDR
+1059 ILDRNNLVKYDR

-1114 FSLSEEFKYVSVR
+1114 FSLSEEFKYVTVR

-1184 AGRLMRALFEIV
+1184 AGRLVRALFEIV
-1196 LKRGWAQLA
+1196 LKRGWAQLT

-1226 RQFNG
+1226 RQFNA

-1252 LSSQEIGE
+1252 LSSQELGE
-1260 LIRFA
+1260 LIRYP

-1273 FIHQFPKLNLGAH
+1273 FIHQFPKLDLAAH
-1286 VQPITRTVL
+1286 VQPIT
-1295 RVELTI
+1295 
-1301 TPDFQWEDKVHGFVE
+1301 H
-1316 PFWVIVEDNDGEYI
+1316 
-1330 LHHEYFMLKKQY
+1330 
-1342 IDEDHVLNF
+1342 
-1351 TVPIYEPLPPQY
+1351 
-1363 FIRVVSDRWLGSQS
+1363 
-1377 VLPVSFRH
+1377 
-1385 LILPEKYPPPT
+1385 
-1396 ELLDLQPLPV
+1396 
-1406 TALRNPSYEALY
+1406 
-1418 QEFKHFNPI
+1418 
-1427 QTQVFT
+1427 
-1433 VLYNTDDNVL
+1433 
-1443 VAAPT
+1443 
-1448 GSGKTICA
+1448 
-1456 EFAVLRNHQKGHESI
+1456 
-1471 MRAVYIAPMEALA
+1471 
-1484 QERYRDWERKFGK
+1484 
-1497 GLGLRV
+1497 GLG
-1503 VELTGETATDLKLLE
+1503 
-1518 KGQVIIST
+1518 
-1526 PEKWDALSRRWKQR
+1526 
-1540 KHVQQVSLFIIDELH
+1540 HSLFCLWSC
-1555 LIGGQGG
+1555 LG
-1562 PILEVIVSRM
+1562 
-1572 RYIASQGDN
+1572 
-1581 KIRIVALST
+1581 
-1590 SLANAK
+1590 ANAK
-1596 DLGEWIGASS
+1596 DLGEWIGATS

-1636 MQAMAKPTYTAIVQH
+1636 MQAMTKPTYTAIVQH
-1651 AKSGKPALVFVP
+1651 AKNRKPAIVFVP
-1663 TRKHARLTAVDL
+1663 TRKHVRLTAVDL
-1675 MTYSNADSGEKS
+1675 TTYSSADGGENP
-1687 TFLLRSVEELEPFLS
+1687 TFLLRSPEELEPFVG
-1702 KVKEPMLSATLR
+1702 KIQEEMLRATLR

-1719 LHEGLTSMDQE
+1719 LHEGLTGMDQE

-1737 AGWIQVCVASSSMC
+1737 AGWIQVCVMSSSLC
-1751 WGAPLSAHLV
+1751 WGVPLSAHLV
-1761 VVMGTQYYDGRE
+1761 V
-1773 NAHTDYPVTDLL
+1773 
-1785 QMMGHASRPLLDN
+1785 
-1798 SGKCVILCHA
+1798 
-1808 PRKEYYKK
+1808 K
-1816 FLYEAFPVESHL
+1816 FL
-1828 HHFLHD
+1828 
-1834 NLNAEVVVGVI
+1834 
-1845 ENKQDAVDYLTWTFM
+1845 
-1860 YRRLTQNPNYYNLQ
+1860 
-1874 GVSHRHLSDH
+1874 
-1884 LSELIEN
+1884 
-1891 TLSDLEASKCVAIED
+1891 
-1906 DMDLSPLNLG
+1906 
-1916 MIASYYYISYT
+1916 
-1927 TIERFSSSLT
+1927 
-1937 SKTKMKGLLEILAS
+1937 
-1951 ASEYSQ
+1951 
-1957 IPIRP
+1957 
-1962 GEEELIRR
+1962 
-1970 LINHQRFSFE
+1970 FSFE

-1987 HVKANAL
+1987 HIKANAL
-1994 LQAHFSRHTVVG
+1994 LQAHFSRQIVGG
-2006 NLSSDQREVLLSS
+2006 NLALDQREVLLSAG
-2019 SRLLQAMVD
+2019 RLLQAM
-2028 VISSNGWL
+2028 
-2036 SLALLAMEV
+2036 
-2045 SQMVTQGMWERDS
+2045 GMWERDS
-2058 MLLQLPHFTKELAKK
+2058 MLLQLPHFTKDLAKR

-2101 MSDLQLL
+2101 MSDSQLL

-2120 DMTYEVLESDDVRA
+2120 DITYEVLDSENLRA
-2134 GEDVSLQVTLER
+2134 GDDITLQ
-2146 DLEGR
+2146 
-2151 SEVGS
+2151 
-2156 VDAPRYPKAKEEGW
+2156 
-2170 WLVVGDIKT
+2170 
-2179 NQLLA
+2179 
-2184 IKRVSLQRKSKV
+2184 RVALQRKSKV
-2196 KLEFAAPAE
+2196 KLEFAVPAE
-2205 AGKRSYTLYFMCDSY
+2205 AGRKSYTLYFMCDSY

-2225 EYSFTIDAKEASSA
+2225 EYSFSVDVMDASGPEE
-2239 GDDSGRE
+2239 DS

>member
-1 MAHLSGGAEAH
+1 MAHLGGGAEAH

-41 GEPETLYGKID
+41 GEPESLWGKID

-60 YKGRAPEL
+60 SRGKPPEL
-68 DEKLKKSKK
+68 EEKLKKSKK
-77 KKEREPLTSEPVTNR
+77 KKEREPALEPE
-92 QSKRRR
+92 QKKDSKRRR
-98 LQAESILSSGEEGI
+98 LQDESVLSLTDDAV

-121 AAYEAMLS
+121 AAYEALLS
-129 VIQQQLGGQPL
+129 VIQLQFGGQPQDIL
-140 NIVSGAADE
+140 SGAADE
-149 ILSVLK
+149 VLAVLK
-155 NDIFKNPEKKKE
+155 NEKIKNPDKKKE
-167 IEKLLNPIP
+167 IEKLLNQIS
-176 NQIFDQLVSIGRLI
+176 NQVFDQLVSIGRLI
-190 TDFQDGGDAAGSGAA
+190 TDYQDGSLADSAIADGKDE
-205 ANTDDALD
+205 ALD
-213 DDVGVA
+213 DTGVA
-219 VEFEEN
+219 VEFEE
-225 EDDEDESDCDLVQED
+225 D
-240 EEEEDDGLEPHGAGG
+240 EEEEESDFDQVQEESEDDDDVQEQNAGA
-255 MQMGSGIDDD
+255 MQMGGIDDED
-265 DMQEANEG
+265 IEETNEG
-273 MALNVQDIDAYWLQR
+273 LTINVQDIDAYWLQR
-288 KISQAYDQQI
+288 KISQAYEDI
-298 DPQQC
+298 DPQQS
-303 QKLAEDVLKILA
+303 QKFAEEVLKILA
-315 EGDDREVETKLL
+315 EGDDRDVENRLVMLL
-327 VHLQFDKFS
+327 DYDKFQ

-354 ARAEDQEER
+354 ARAEDQDQR

-370 MGLGLDLA
+370 ENTGPSLA
-378 AILEQLH
+378 TILEQLH
-385 ATRATAK
+385 ATRASAK

-409 KDESGGGDGDRDRDR
+409 KDEHGGGESDRDR
-424 RGFVDRDAESGWLK
+424 RVVDTVHSTDSGWLK

-446 ESIAFH
+446 DNIAFN

-460 KKCELP
+460 RKCELP
-466 LGSYRNHSKGYE
+466 PGSYRTPHKGYE

-486 PKPLAPGEELIKIS
+486 QKSFAPGEELVKIS
-500 VMPDWAQPAFKGMT
+500 DLPGWAQPAFEGMK

-520 SKVYESALFTA
+520 SKVYQTSLFTP

-550 TILQQI
+550 TILQQ
-556 ALHRNPDGSFNN
+556 LGLNMKDGILDTSKF
-568 GNYKIVYVAPMK
+568 KIVYVAPMK

-591 NRLQHYDVKV
+591 HRLKSFNIVV
-601 KELSGDQSLTRQ
+601 KELSGDQNLTRQ

-627 WDIITR
+627 WDIVTR

-675 NTKEHIRL
+675 TTKELIRL

-701 VDLEKGLFHFDNSY
+701 VHPSKGLFHFDNSY

-722 QYIGITV
+722 QYIGITI

-734 RFQLMNDVCYEKV
+734 RFQLMNEICYEKV
-747 LAVAGKHQVL
+747 MAAAGKHQVL

-782 LGRFLK
+782 VSRFLK
-788 EDSASRE
+788 DDSASRE
-795 ILHSHTELVK
+795 ILNSQTEFVK
-805 SNDLKDLLPYG
+805 SIDLKDLLPYG

-823 MARVDRQLVED
+823 MARVDRDLVEE
-834 LFGDGHVQVL
+834 LFADGHVQVL

-948 REACN
+948 REACT
-953 WIGYTYLYVRM
+953 WIGYTYLYIRM
-964 LRNPTLYGLAPDVL
+964 LRNPTLYGLPA
-978 TRDIT
+978 DILDKDKT
-983 LEERRADLS
+983 LEERRADLIH
-992 LLEPN
+992 
-997 NPTILPSLAA
+997 TAA
-1007 ATTPLARSL
+1007 
-1016 CCKPV
+1016 
-1021 TGVAMLLNMLTPP
+1021 N
-1034 TDLVLRY
+1034 
-1041 HSSLTEI
+1041 
-1048 SKSKMIHSAAT
+1048 

-1098 NEHLKPTMG
+1098 NEYLKPTMG
-1107 DIELCRL
+1107 DIELFRL
-1114 FSLSEEFKYVSVR
+1114 FSLSEEFKYVTVR

-1132 ELAKLLDRVPIPI
+1132 ELAKLLDRVPVPV

-1173 LTSDMVFITQS
+1173 LTSDMVFIQQS
-1184 AGRLMRALFEIV
+1184 AGRLIRSLFEIV
-1196 LKRGWAQLA
+1196 LKRGWAYLT

-1215 NKRMWSVQTPL
+1215 DKRMWSVQTPL
-1226 RQFNG
+1226 RQFTG

-1244 LAWERYYD
+1244 LSWERYYD

-1260 LIRFA
+1260 LIRFP
-1265 KMGRTLHK
+1265 KMGRQLHRC
-1273 FIHQFPKLNLGAH
+1273 IHQLPKLNLLAH

-1295 RVELTI
+1295 SFELTV
-1301 TPDFQWEDKVHGFVE
+1301 TPDFQWDDAVHGYVE

-1342 IDEDHVLNF
+1342 IDEDHILNF

-1363 FIRVVSDRWLGSQS
+1363 FIRVVSDKWLGSQT
-1377 VLPVSFRH
+1377 VLPVCFRH
-1385 LILPEKYPPPT
+1385 LILPEKYPPAT

-1406 TALRNPSYEALY
+1406 TALRNPAYEALY
-1418 QEFKHFNPI
+1418 DAFKHFNPI

-1448 GSGKTICA
+1448 GSGKTICG
-1456 EFAVLRNHQKGHESI
+1456 EFALLRNHQKGPDSI
-1471 MRAVYIAPMEALA
+1471 MRAVYIAPIEAVA
-1484 QERYRDWERKFGK
+1484 KERYRDWEEKFGK
-1497 GLGLRV
+1497 HLGIRV
-1503 VELTGETATDLKLLE
+1503 VELTGETATDLKLLD
-1518 KGQVIIST
+1518 KGQIIIST

-1540 KHVQQVSLFIIDELH
+1540 KQVQQVSLFIVDELH
-1555 LIGGQGG
+1555 LIGGEMG
-1562 PILEVIVSRM
+1562 PILEIIISRM
-1572 RYIASQGDN
+1572 RRIASHIGSN
-1581 KIRIVALST
+1581 IRIVALSA

-1596 DLGEWIGASS
+1596 DVGEWIGATS

-1621 EIHIQGVDIANFEAR
+1621 EIHIQGVDISNFEAR
-1636 MQAMAKPTYTAIVQH
+1636 MQAMTKPTYTAIVQH
-1651 AKSGKPALVFVP
+1651 SKNGKPALVFVP
-1663 TRKHARLTAVDL
+1663 TRKHTRLTALDL
-1675 MTYSNADSGEKS
+1675 CTYSSADSGEKPA
-1687 TFLLRSVEELEPFLS
+1687 FLLGSEEEMETFIS
-1702 KVKEPMLSATLR
+1702 GIKEDTLKR
-1714 HGVGY
+1714 TLPLGVGY
-1719 LHEGLTSMDQE
+1719 LHEGLSDFDQE
-1730 VVSQLFE
+1730 VVKQLFL
-1737 AGWIQVCVASSSMC
+1737 GGRIQVCVATSSMC
-1751 WGAPLSAHLV
+1751 WGQSLPAHLV
-1761 VVMGTQYYDGRE
+1761 VVMGTQFYDGRE
-1773 NAHTDYPVTDLL
+1773 NAHTDYPITDLL
-1785 QMMGHASRPLLDN
+1785 QMMGHASRPMKDN
-1798 SGKCVILCHA
+1798 SGICVILCHA

-1816 FLYEAFPVESHL
+1816 FLFEAIPVESHL

-1834 NLNAEVVVGVI
+1834 HMNAEVVVGVI

-1860 YRRLTQNPNYYNLQ
+1860 YRRLTKNPNYYNLQ

-1884 LSELIEN
+1884 LSELVEN
-1891 TLSDLEASKCVAIED
+1891 VLSDLEASRCVAIEE
-1906 DMDLSPLNLG
+1906 DMYLKPLNLG
-1916 MIASYYYISYT
+1916 LIASYYYISYT
-1927 TIERFSSSLT
+1927 TIERFSSSIT
-1937 SKTKMKGLLEILAS
+1937 SKTKMKGLLDILAS
-1951 ASEYSQ
+1951 ATEYAQ
-1957 IPIRP
+1957 LPIRP
-1962 GEEELIRR
+1962 GEEELIRK
-1970 LINHQRFSFE
+1970 LINHQKFSFE

-2006 NLSSDQREVLLSS
+2006 NLAADQREVLLSAH
-2019 SRLLQAMVD
+2019 RLLQAMVD

-2036 SLALLAMEV
+2036 SLALSAMDL
-2045 SQMVTQGMWERDS
+2045 SQMVTQGMWDRDS
-2058 MLLQLPHFTKELAKK
+2058 TLFQIPHFTKELVKR

-2078 GKSIETVFD
+2078 GRSIDSVVD
-2087 LVEMEDDERRELLQ
+2087 LLEMEDDRRHELLQ
-2101 MSDLQLL
+2101 MSDSQLL

-2113 CNRFPNI
+2113 CNRYPNI
-2120 DMTYEVLESDDVRA
+2120 DMAYEVLE
-2134 GEDVSLQVTLER
+2134 GEDIRPGENVTMQVMLER
-2146 DLEGR
+2146 DHEGR
-2151 SEVGS
+2151 ADIGP
-2156 VDAPRYPKAKEEGW
+2156 VDAPRYPKPKEEGW
-2170 WLVVGDIKT
+2170 WLVVGDTST

-2184 IKRVSLQRKSKV
+2184 IKRVALQRKIKV
-2196 KLEFAAPAE
+2196 KLVFTAPSE
-2205 AGKRSYTLYFMCDSY
+2205 VGEKNFTIYFVSDSY

-2225 EYSFTIDAKEASSA
+2225 EYKFAINVKEA
-2239 GDDSGRE
+2239 GDGNASD

>member
-1 MAHLSGGAEAH
+1 MAHLGGGAEAH

-41 GEPETLYGKID
+41 GEPESLWGKID
-52 PKSFGDRA
+52 PRSFGDRV
-60 YKGRAPEL
+60 YKGRPPEL

-77 KKEREPLTSEPVTNR
+77 KKERDPLAEPVPVR

-98 LQAESILSSGEEGI
+98 LREESVLTVTEEGV

-129 VIQQQLGGQPL
+129 LIQQQLGGQPL

-149 ILSVLK
+149 ILAVLK
-155 NDIFKNPEKKKE
+155 NEGIKNPDKKKE

-176 NQIFDQLVSIGRLI
+176 SQVFDQLVSIGKLI
-190 TDFQDGGDAAGSGAA
+190 TDYQDGGDVAGGAA
-205 ANTDDALD
+205 ANGDEGLD

-225 EDDEDESDCDLVQED
+225 EDEEEESDLDMVQED
-240 EEEEDDGLEPHGAGG
+240 EEDDDDGVENGSGA
-255 MQMGSGIDDD
+255 MQMGGGIDDD
-265 DMQEANEG
+265 DMHEANEG
-273 MALNVQDIDAYWLQR
+273 MNLNVQDIDAYWLQR

-303 QKLAEDVLKILA
+303 QKLAEEVLKILA

-336 LIKLL
+336 LIKYL
-341 LRNRLKIVWCTRL
+341 LRNRLKVVWCTRL

-370 MGLGLDLA
+370 MSLGPDLA

-409 KDESGGGDGDRDRDR
+409 KDESGGDGDRER
-424 RGFVDRDAESGWLK
+424 RGYADRDAEGGWLK

-446 ESIAFH
+446 DSLAFE

-460 KKCELP
+460 KKCDLP
-466 LGSYRNHSKGYE
+466 VGSYRHHSKGYE

-486 PKPLAPGEELIKIS
+486 AKPLESNERLVKIS
-500 VMPDWAQPAFKGMT
+500 EMPDWAQPAFKGMQ

-520 SKVYESALFTA
+520 SKVYETALFSA
-531 ENILLCAPTGAG
+531 DNILLCAPTGAG
-543 KTNVAML
+543 KTNVAVL
-550 TILQQI
+550 TILQQL
-556 ALHRNPDGSFNN
+556 ALNMDADGSINH

-591 NRLQHYDVKV
+591 HRLEAYGVTV
-601 KELSGDQSLTRQ
+601 RELSGDQTLTRQ
-613 QIEETQIIVTTPEK
+613 QIDETQIIVTTPEK

-646 LIIDEI
+646 SIIDEI

-675 NTKEHIRL
+675 TTKEHIRL
-683 VGLSATLPNYEDV
+683 VGLSATLPNFEDV

-701 VDLEKGLFHFDNSY
+701 VNFEKGLFHFDNSY
-715 RPCPLAQ
+715 RPVPLSQ

-734 RFQLMNDVCYEKV
+734 RFQLMNDICYEKV
-747 LAVAGKHQVL
+747 MAVAGKHQVL

-770 RAIRDTALANDT
+770 RAVRDTALANDT
-782 LGRFLK
+782 LSRFLK
-788 EDSASRE
+788 EDAASRE
-795 ILHSHTELVK
+795 ILQSHTDMVK

-823 MARVDRQLVED
+823 LARTDRQIVEE

-868 YNPEKGAWTEL
+868 YSPEKGAWTEL

-904 LTGHSEL
+904 ITGHSEL

-926 QFVSKLADQLNAEIV
+926 QFISKLADQLNAEIV

-953 WIGYTYLYVRM
+953 WIGYTYLYIRM
-964 LRNPTLYGLAPDVL
+964 LRNPTLYGLPADVL
-978 TRDIT
+978 SRDLT
-983 LEERRADLS
+983 LEERRADL
-992 LLEPN
+992 
-997 NPTILPSLAA
+997 
-1007 ATTPLARSL
+1007 
-1016 CCKPV
+1016 
-1021 TGVAMLLNMLTPP
+1021 
-1034 TDLVLRY
+1034 
-1041 HSSLTEI
+1041 
-1048 SKSKMIHSAAT
+1048 IHSAAT

-1114 FSLSEEFKYVSVR
+1114 FSLSEEFRYVTVR

-1173 LTSDMVFITQS
+1173 LTSDMVYITQS
-1184 AGRLMRALFEIV
+1184 AGRLLRALFEIV

-1215 NKRMWSVQTPL
+1215 TKRMWNVQTPL

-1244 LAWERYYD
+1244 LAWDRYYD

-1260 LIRFA
+1260 LIRYP
-1265 KMGRTLHK
+1265 KMGRTLHR
-1273 FIHQFPKLNLGAH
+1273 FIHQFPKLNLAAH
-1286 VQPITRTVL
+1286 VQPITRTIL

-1301 TPDFQWEDKVHGFVE
+1301 TPDFQWEDKVHGYVE
-1316 PFWVIVEDNDGEYI
+1316 PFWVIIEDNDGEYI
-1330 LHHEYFMLKKQY
+1330 LHHEYFLLKKQY
-1342 IDEDHVLNF
+1342 IDEDHTLNF

-1363 FIRVVSDRWLGSQS
+1363 FIRVVSDKWLGSQT
-1377 VLPVSFRH
+1377 VLPISFRH

-1418 QEFKHFNPI
+1418 QDFKHFNPV

-1456 EFAVLRNHQKGHESI
+1456 EFAILRNHQKGPDST
-1471 MRAVYIAPMEALA
+1471 MRVVYIAPLEAIA
-1484 QERYRDWERKFGK
+1484 KERYRDWERKFGK
-1497 GLGLRV
+1497 GLGMRV
-1503 VELTGETATDLKLLE
+1503 VELTGELAVDLKLLE

-1540 KHVQQVSLFIIDELH
+1540 KFVQQVSLFIVDELH

-1562 PILEVIVSRM
+1562 PVLEVIVSRM
-1572 RYIASQGDN
+1572 RYIASQVEK

-1636 MQAMAKPTYTAIVQH
+1636 MQAMTKPTFTAIVQH
-1651 AKSGKPALVFVP
+1651 AKGGKPAIVYVP
-1663 TRKHARLTAVDL
+1663 TRKHVRLTAVDL
-1675 MTYSNADSGEKS
+1675 MSYSKVDNEDEPA
-1687 TFLLRSVEELEPFLS
+1687 FRLRSAEELKPFVDKIS
-1702 KVKEPMLSATLR
+1702 EETLR
-1714 HGVGY
+1714 TTLEYGVGY
-1719 LHEGLTSMDQE
+1719 LHEGLSSLDQE

-1737 AGWIQVCVASSSMC
+1737 AGWIQVCVMSSALC
-1751 WGAPLSAHLV
+1751 WGVPLSAHLV

-1834 NLNAEVVVGVI
+1834 NFNAEIVATVI

-1884 LSELIEN
+1884 LSELVEN
-1891 TLSDLEASKCVAIED
+1891 TLNDLEASKCITIED

-1951 ASEYSQ
+1951 ASEYANL
-1957 IPIRP
+1957 PIRP
-1962 GEEELIRR
+1962 GEEEVLRR
-1970 LINHQRFSFE
+1970 LINHQRFSFD
-1980 NPKCTDP
+1980 NPRCTDP

-1994 LQAHFSRHTVVG
+1994 LQAHFSRQHVGG
-2006 NLSSDQREVLLSS
+2006 NLSLDQREVLLFAT
-2019 SRLLQAMVD
+2019 RLLQAMVD

-2058 MLLQLPHFTKELAKK
+2058 MLLQLPYFTKELAKR

-2078 GKSIETVFD
+2078 GKNIETIFD

-2108 DIARF
+2108 DIAKF

-2120 DMTYEVLESDDVRA
+2120 DLSYEVIDSDNVRA
-2134 GEDVSLQVTLER
+2134 GEYVTLQVTLER
-2146 DLEGR
+2146 DLEGKT
-2151 SEVGS
+2151 EVGP
-2156 VDAPRYPKAKEEGW
+2156 VDAPRYPKAKDEGW
-2170 WLVVGDIKT
+2170 WLVVGDT
-2179 NQLLA
+2179 NSNQLLA
-2184 IKRVSLQRKSKV
+2184 IKRVSLQRKAKV
-2196 KLEFAAPAE
+2196 KLEFAAPTE
-2205 AGKRSYTLYFMCDSY
+2205 ATEKAYTLYFMCDSY

-2225 EYSFTIDAKEASSA
+2225 EYSFTVDVKEAA
-2239 GDDSGRE
+2239 GPGEDSGSE

>member
-1 MAHLSGGAEAH
+1 MAHLGGGAEAH
-12 ARFKQYEYRANSSLV
+12 ARFKQYEYRANASLV

-41 GEPETLYGKID
+41 GEPETLWGKID
-52 PKSFGDRA
+52 PKSFGDRV
-60 YKGRAPEL
+60 YKGRPPEL

-77 KKEREPLTSEPVTNR
+77 KKERDSLAEPAPVR

-98 LQAESILSSGEEGI
+98 LREESVLSVTEEGV

-129 VIQQQLGGQPL
+129 LIQQQLGGQPL

-149 ILSVLK
+149 ILAVLK
-155 NDIFKNPEKKKE
+155 NEGIKNPDKKKE

-176 NQIFDQLVSIGRLI
+176 GQVFDQLVSIGKLI
-190 TDFQDGGDAAGSGAA
+190 TDYQDGGDGGGGSMG
-205 ANTDDALD
+205 NGDEGLD

-225 EDDEDESDCDLVQED
+225 EDDEEESDLDMVQED
-240 EEEEDDGLEPHGAGG
+240 EEEDDDRVESGAGA
-255 MQMGSGIDDD
+255 MQMGGGIDDD
-265 DMQEANEG
+265 DMYEANEE
-273 MALNVQDIDAYWLQR
+273 MNLNVQDIDAYWLQR
-288 KISQAYDQQI
+288 KISQAYEQI

-303 QKLAEDVLKILA
+303 QKLAEEVLKILA

-327 VHLQFDKFS
+327 VHLQFDKFR
-336 LIKLL
+336 LIKYL
-341 LRNRLKIVWCTRL
+341 LRNRLKVVWCTRL

-370 MGLGLDLA
+370 MSLGPDLA

-409 KDESGGGDGDRDRDR
+409 KDESGGDGDRDR
-424 RGFVDRDAESGWLK
+424 GGLADRDTDGGWLK
-438 GQRQLLDL
+438 GQRQMLDL
-446 ESIAFH
+446 DSLAFE

-460 KKCELP
+460 KKCDLP
-466 LGSYRNHSKGYE
+466 VGSYRHHSKGYE

-486 PKPLAPGEELIKIS
+486 PKPLESNERLVKIS
-500 VMPDWAQPAFKGMT
+500 EMPDWAQPAFKGMQ

-520 SKVYESALFTA
+520 SKVYETALFSA
-531 ENILLCAPTGAG
+531 DNILLCAPTGAG
-543 KTNVAML
+543 KTNVAVL
-550 TILQQI
+550 TILQQL
-556 ALHRNPDGSFNN
+556 ALNMGSHGSISHND
-568 GNYKIVYVAPMK
+568 YKIVYVAPMK

-591 NRLQHYDVKV
+591 HRLEAYGATVR
-601 KELSGDQSLTRQ
+601 ELSGDQTLTRQ

-675 NTKEHIRL
+675 TTKEHIRL
-683 VGLSATLPNYEDV
+683 VGLSATLPNFEDV

-701 VDLEKGLFHFDNSY
+701 VNLEKGLFHFDNSY
-715 RPCPLAQ
+715 RPVPLSQ

-734 RFQLMNDVCYEKV
+734 RFQLMNDICYEKV
-747 LAVAGKHQVL
+747 MAVAGKHQVL

-770 RAIRDTALANDT
+770 RAVRDTALANDT
-782 LGRFLK
+782 LSRFLK
-788 EDSASRE
+788 EDAASRE
-795 ILHSHTELVK
+795 ILQSHTDMVK

-823 MARVDRQLVED
+823 LARTDRQIVEE
-834 LFGDGHVQVL
+834 LFADGHVQVL

-868 YNPEKGAWTEL
+868 YSPEKGAWTEL

-904 LTGHSEL
+904 ITGHSEL

-953 WIGYTYLYVRM
+953 WIGYTYLYIRM
-964 LRNPTLYGLAPDVL
+964 LRNPMLYGLPVDVL
-978 TRDIT
+978 SRDLT
-983 LEERRADLS
+983 LEERRADL
-992 LLEPN
+992 
-997 NPTILPSLAA
+997 
-1007 ATTPLARSL
+1007 
-1016 CCKPV
+1016 
-1021 TGVAMLLNMLTPP
+1021 
-1034 TDLVLRY
+1034 
-1041 HSSLTEI
+1041 
-1048 SKSKMIHSAAT
+1048 IHSAAT

-1086 YYYITH
+1086 YYYVTH
-1092 GTISTY
+1092 GTISTC

-1114 FSLSEEFKYVSVR
+1114 FSLSEEFKYVTVR

-1173 LTSDMVFITQS
+1173 LTSDMVYITQS
-1184 AGRLMRALFEIV
+1184 AGRLLRALFEIV

-1215 NKRMWSVQTPL
+1215 NKRMWNVQTPL
-1226 RQFNG
+1226 RQFSG

-1244 LAWERYYD
+1244 LAWDRYYD

-1260 LIRFA
+1260 LIRFP

-1273 FIHQFPKLNLGAH
+1273 LIHQFPKLNLAAH
-1286 VQPITRTVL
+1286 VQPITRTIL

-1301 TPDFQWEDKVHGFVE
+1301 TPDFQWEDKVHGYVE

-1342 IDEDHVLNF
+1342 IDEDHTLNF

-1363 FIRVVSDRWLGSQS
+1363 FIRVVSDKWLGSQT
-1377 VLPVSFRH
+1377 VLPISFRH

-1418 QEFKHFNPI
+1418 QDFKHFNPV

-1456 EFAVLRNHQKGHESI
+1456 EFAILRNHQKGPDST
-1471 MRAVYIAPMEALA
+1471 MRVVYIAPLEALA
-1484 QERYRDWERKFGK
+1484 KERYRDWERKFGR
-1497 GLGLRV
+1497 GLAMRV
-1503 VELTGETATDLKLLE
+1503 VELTGELAMDLKLLE
-1518 KGQVIIST
+1518 KGQIVIST

-1540 KHVQQVSLFIIDELH
+1540 KYVQQVSLFIVDELH

-1562 PILEVIVSRM
+1562 PVLEVIVSRM
-1572 RYIASQGDN
+1572 RYIASQVEK

-1596 DLGEWIGASS
+1596 DLGEWIGATS

-1636 MQAMAKPTYTAIVQH
+1636 MQAMTKPTYTSIVQH
-1651 AKSGKPALVFVP
+1651 AKSGKPAIVFVP
-1663 TRKHARLTAVDL
+1663 TRRHVRLTAVDL
-1675 MTYSNADSGEKS
+1675 MSYAKVDNEDEPA
-1687 TFLLRSVEELEPFLS
+1687 FRLRSAEELGPFVDKIS
-1702 KVKEPMLSATLR
+1702 EETLR
-1714 HGVGY
+1714 TTLEHGVGY
-1719 LHEGLTSMDQE
+1719 LHEGLSSLDQE

-1737 AGWIQVCVASSSMC
+1737 AGWIQVCVMSSSLC
-1751 WGAPLSAHLV
+1751 WGVPLSAHLV

-1816 FLYEAFPVESHL
+1816 FLYESFPVESHL

-1834 NLNAEVVVGVI
+1834 NFNAEIVATVI

-1884 LSELIEN
+1884 LSELVEN
-1891 TLSDLEASKCVAIED
+1891 TLNDLEASKCITIED

-1951 ASEYSQ
+1951 ASEYAHL
-1957 IPIRP
+1957 PIRP
-1962 GEEELIRR
+1962 REDEVLRR

-1980 NPKCTDP
+1980 NPRCTDP

-1994 LQAHFSRHTVVG
+1994 LQAHFSRQHVGG
-2006 NLSSDQREVLLSS
+2006 NLALDQREVLLFAT
-2019 SRLLQAMVD
+2019 RLLQAMVD

-2058 MLLQLPHFTKELAKK
+2058 MLLQIPYFTKELAKR

-2078 GKSIETVFD
+2078 GKNIETIFD

-2101 MSDLQLL
+2101 MSDMQLL
-2108 DIARF
+2108 DIAKF

-2120 DMTYEVLESDDVRA
+2120 DLSYEVIEGDNVRA
-2134 GEDVSLQVTLER
+2134 GEDVTLQVTLER

-2151 SEVGS
+2151 TEVGP

-2170 WLVVGDIKT
+2170 WLVVGDTKS

-2196 KLEFAAPAE
+2196 KLEFTAPTEVAR
-2205 AGKRSYTLYFMCDSY
+2205 KTYTLYFMCDSY

-2225 EYSFTIDAKEASSA
+2225 EYNFAVDVKDAAE
-2239 GDDSGRE
+2239 GPDEDSGRE

>member
-1 MAHLSGGAEAH
+1 MAHLGGGAEAH

-41 GEPETLYGKID
+41 GEPESLYGKID

-60 YKGRAPEL
+60 YRGRPPEL

-77 KKEREPLTSEPVTNR
+77 KKERDPLVEPVPGR

-98 LQAESILSSGEEGI
+98 LQEESVLTATEDGV

-149 ILSVLK
+149 ILAVLK
-155 NDIFKNPEKKKE
+155 NDNFKNPDKKKE

-176 NQIFDQLVSIGRLI
+176 NLVFDQLVSIGRLI
-190 TDFQDGGDAAGSGAA
+190 TDYQDGADAAGAGGTNA
-205 ANTDDALD
+205 DDALD

-225 EDDEDESDCDLVQED
+225 DEEEDESDLDMVQED
-240 EEEEDDGLEPHGAGG
+240 EEDDDDVAEPNGTGA
-255 MQMGSGIDDD
+255 MQMGGGIDED

-273 MALNVQDIDAYWLQR
+273 MTLNVQDIDAYWLQR
-288 KISQAYDQQI
+288 KISQAYEQQI

-303 QKLAEDVLKILA
+303 QKLAEEVLKILA

-327 VHLQFDKFS
+327 VHLQFEKFS
-336 LIKLL
+336 LIKFL

-354 ARAEDQEER
+354 ARAEDQDER

-370 MGLGLDLA
+370 MGLGPDLA

-409 KDESGGGDGDRDRDR
+409 KDESGGDGERDR
-424 RGFVDRDAESGWLK
+424 RGLIDRDADGGWLK

-446 ESIAFH
+446 DSIAFH

-466 LGSYRNHSKGYE
+466 LGSYKNHSKGYE

-486 PKPLAPGEELIKIS
+486 PKPIGPGEELVKIS
-500 VMPDWAQPAFKGMT
+500 SMPDWAQPAFSGMT

-520 SKVYESALFTA
+520 SKVYETALFTA

-550 TILQQI
+550 AILQQI
-556 ALHRNPDGSFNN
+556 ALHRDAEGSFNHS
-568 GNYKIVYVAPMK
+568 NYKIVYVAPMK

-591 NRLQHYDVKV
+591 NRLQHYGVKV

-613 QIEETQIIVTTPEK
+613 QIDETQIIVTTPEK

-675 NTKEHIRL
+675 TTKEHIRL
-683 VGLSATLPNYEDV
+683 IGLSATLPNYEDV

-701 VDLEKGLFHFDNSY
+701 VDLGKGLFHFDNSY

-747 LAVAGKHQVL
+747 MAVAGKHQVL

-788 EDSASRE
+788 EDSVSRE
-795 ILHSHTELVK
+795 ILHSQTELIR

-823 MARVDRQLVED
+823 MARADRQLVEE

-904 LTGHSEL
+904 ITGHSEL

-983 LEERRADLS
+983 LEERRADL
-992 LLEPN
+992 
-997 NPTILPSLAA
+997 
-1007 ATTPLARSL
+1007 
-1016 CCKPV
+1016 
-1021 TGVAMLLNMLTPP
+1021 
-1034 TDLVLRY
+1034 
-1041 HSSLTEI
+1041 
-1048 SKSKMIHSAAT
+1048 IHSAAI
-1059 ILDKNNLVKYDR
+1059 ILDRNNLVKYDR

-1086 YYYITH
+1086 FYYITH

-1114 FSLSEEFKYVSVR
+1114 FSLSEEFKYVTVR

-1215 NKRMWSVQTPL
+1215 TKRMWSVQTPL
-1226 RQFNG
+1226 RQFHG

-1236 LMKLEKKD
+1236 LIKMEKKD
-1244 LAWERYYD
+1244 LSWERYYD

-1260 LIRFA
+1260 LIRFP

-1273 FIHQFPKLNLGAH
+1273 YIHQFPKLNLAAH

-1316 PFWVIVEDNDGEYI
+1316 PFWIIVEDNDGEYI
-1330 LHHEYFMLKKQY
+1330 LYHEYFLLKKQY
-1342 IDEDHVLNF
+1342 IDEDHTLNF

-1418 QEFKHFNPI
+1418 QEFKHFNPV

-1456 EFAVLRNHQKGHESI
+1456 EFAILRNHQKGPESV
-1471 MRAVYIAPMEALA
+1471 MRAVYVAPIEALA
-1484 QERYRDWERKFGK
+1484 KERYRDWERKFGK
-1497 GLGLRV
+1497 GLGMRV

-1540 KHVQQVSLFIIDELH
+1540 KHVQQVSLFIVDELH

-1562 PILEVIVSRM
+1562 PVLEVVVSRM

-1596 DLGEWIGASS
+1596 DLGEWIGATS

-1636 MQAMAKPTYTAIVQH
+1636 MQAMTKPTYTAIVQH
-1651 AKSGKPALVFVP
+1651 AKNGKPALVFVP
-1663 TRKHARLTAVDL
+1663 TRRHVGLTAVDL
-1675 MTYSNADSGEKS
+1675 MTYSNADSGEKPL
-1687 TFLLRSVEELEPFLS
+1687 FLSRSPEELEPFVS
-1702 KVKEPMLSATLR
+1702 KIKDRILAATLS

-1719 LHEGLTSMDQE
+1719 LHEGLNSMDQE
-1730 VVSQLFE
+1730 VVTQLFE
-1737 AGWIQVCVASSSMC
+1737 AGWIQVCVMSNSMC
-1751 WGAPLSAHLV
+1751 WGVPLSAHLV

-1828 HHFLHD
+1828 QHFLHD
-1834 NLNAEVVVGVI
+1834 NLNAEIVVGVI

-1884 LSELIEN
+1884 LSELVEN
-1891 TLSDLEASKCVAIED
+1891 TLSDLEASKCVTIED

-1937 SKTKMKGLLEILAS
+1937 SKTRMKGLLEILAS
-1951 ASEYSQ
+1951 ASEYALL
-1957 IPIRP
+1957 PIRP
-1962 GEEELIRR
+1962 GEEESIRR

-1980 NPKCTDP
+1980 SSKCTDP

-1994 LQAHFSRHTVVG
+1994 LQAHFSRHSLG
-2006 NLSSDQREVLLSS
+2006 QNLASDQREVLFSA

-2036 SLALLAMEV
+2036 SLALLAMEL

-2101 MSDLQLL
+2101 MSDPQLL

-2120 DMTYEVLESDDVRA
+2120 DLAYDVLKSENVRA
-2134 GEDVSLQVTLER
+2134 GELITLSVTLER
-2146 DLEGR
+2146 DLVGR
-2151 SEVGS
+2151 SEVGP

-2170 WLVVGDIKT
+2170 WLVVGDTKS

-2184 IKRVSLQRKSKV
+2184 IKRVALQRKSKV

-2205 AGKRSYTLYFMCDSY
+2205 AGKKPYTLYFMCDSY

-2225 EYSFTIDAKEASSA
+2225 EYSFTVDVREA
-2239 GDDSGRE
+2239 GGPDYDSERE

>member
-1 MAHLSGGAEAH
+1 MANLGGGAEAH

-27 LTTDSRPRDTHEPT
+27 LTTDNRPRDTHEPT
-41 GEPETLYGKID
+41 GEPETLWGKID
-52 PKSFGDRA
+52 PKSFGDRVA
-60 YKGRAPEL
+60 KGRPQEL
-68 DEKLKKSKK
+68 EEKLKKSKK
-77 KKEREPLTSEPVTNR
+77 KERDVADDMVSVR

-98 LQAESILSSGEEGI
+98 LREESVLTDTDDVV
-112 YQPKTKETR
+112 YQPKTKETK

-149 ILSVLK
+149 ILAVLK
-155 NDIFKNPEKKKE
+155 NETVRNPEKKME
-167 IEKLLNPIP
+167 IEKLLNPIE
-176 NQIFDQLVSIGRLI
+176 NSVFDQLVSIGKLI
-190 TDFQDGGDAAGSGAA
+190 TDFQEGGDSGGGKT
-205 ANTDDALD
+205 NEDEELD
-213 DDVGVA
+213 DDLGVA

-225 EDDEDESDCDLVQED
+225 EEDDEESDPDMVQDEED
-240 EEEEDDGLEPHGAGG
+240 EEDEEPTRTGG
-255 MQMGSGIDDD
+255 MQVGAGINDEDAGD
-265 DMQEANEG
+265 ANEG
-273 MALNVQDIDAYWLQR
+273 TSLNVQDIDAYWLQR
-288 KISQAYDQQI
+288 KISQAFEQQI

-303 QKLAEDVLKILA
+303 QVLAEELLKILA
-315 EGDDREVETKLL
+315 EGDDRDVENKLL
-327 VHLQFDKFS
+327 MHLQFEKFS
-336 LIKLL
+336 LVKFL
-341 LRNRLKIVWCTRL
+341 LRNRLKVVWCTRL
-354 ARAEDQEER
+354 ARAENQEER
-363 KKIEEEM
+363 NQIEKEM
-370 MGLGLDLA
+370 MGLGPELA
-378 AILEQLH
+378 AIVEQLH

-392 ERQKNLEKSI
+392 EREENLQKSI
-402 REEARRL
+402 TEEARRL
-409 KDESGGGDGDRDRDR
+409 KDETGGDGGRGRRDVADRDL
-424 RGFVDRDAESGWLK
+424 ESGWLK
-438 GQRQLLDL
+438 GQRQMLDL
-446 ESIAFH
+446 ENLAFD

-460 KKCELP
+460 KKCDLP
-466 LGSYRNHSKGYE
+466 PGSYRSHGKGYD
-478 EVHVPALK
+478 EVHVPWVTKKVDSNEKLV
-486 PKPLAPGEELIKIS
+486 KITD
-500 VMPDWAQPAFKGMT
+500 MPDWAQPAFKGMQ

-520 SKVYESALFTA
+520 SKVYETALFKA

-550 TILQQI
+550 TILQQ
-556 ALHRNPDGSFNN
+556 LEMHRNDEDGTYNH
-568 GNYKIVYVAPMK
+568 GDYKIVYVAPMK

-591 NRLQHYDVKV
+591 NRLKDYGVTV
-601 KELSGDQSLTRQ
+601 RELSGDQSLTGKE
-613 QIEETQIIVTTPEK
+613 IEETQIIVTTPEK

-633 KSGDRTYTQLVKL
+633 KSGDRTYTQLVRL

-661 VLESIVARTVRQIE
+661 VLESIVARTLRQIE
-675 NTKEHIRL
+675 TTKENIRL

-701 VDLEKGLFHFDNSY
+701 VDLKKGLFKFDRSY
-715 RPCPLAQ
+715 RPVPLAQ
-722 QYIGITV
+722 QYIGISV

-734 RFQLMNDVCYEKV
+734 RFQLMNDLCYQKV
-747 LAVAGKHQVL
+747 LAGAGKHQVL

-770 RAIRDTALANDT
+770 TAIQDTAMANDT
-782 LGRFLK
+782 LSRFLK
-788 EDSASRE
+788 EDSVSRE
-795 ILHSHTELVK
+795 ILRSQVDIVK
-805 SNDLKDLLPYG
+805 NSDLKKLLPYG

-823 MARVDRQLVED
+823 LTRSDREIVEF
-834 LFGDGHVQVL
+834 LFAGGHVQVL

-861 IIKGTQI
+861 IIKGTQV
-868 YNPEKGAWTEL
+868 YNPEKGAWMEL

-892 RPQYDSYGEGII
+892 RPQYDQHGEGII
-904 LTGHSEL
+904 ITGYSEL
-911 QYYLSLMNQQLPIES
+911 QYYLSLMNEQLPIES
-926 QFVSKLADQLNAEIV
+926 QFISKLADQLNAEIV

-948 REACN
+948 REACH
-953 WIGYTYLYVRM
+953 WLGYTYLYIRM
-964 LRNPTLYGLAPDVL
+964 VRNPTLYGLPPDALAKDVV
-978 TRDIT
+978 
-983 LEERRADLS
+983 LEERRADL
-992 LLEPN
+992 
-997 NPTILPSLAA
+997 
-1007 ATTPLARSL
+1007 
-1016 CCKPV
+1016 
-1021 TGVAMLLNMLTPP
+1021 
-1034 TDLVLRY
+1034 
-1041 HSSLTEI
+1041 
-1048 SKSKMIHSAAT
+1048 IHSAAT

-1092 GTISTY
+1092 GTIATY

-1107 DIELCRL
+1107 DIDLYRL
-1114 FSLSEEFKYVSVR
+1114 FSLSEEFKYVTVR

-1145 KESLEEP
+1145 KETLEEP

-1173 LTSDMVFITQS
+1173 LTSDMVYITQS
-1184 AGRLMRALFEIV
+1184 AGRLVRALYEIV

-1205 EKALNLCKMV
+1205 EKALNLSKMV
-1215 NKRMWSVQTPL
+1215 GKRMWSVQTPL
-1226 RQFNG
+1226 RQFHE

-1244 LAWERYYD
+1244 LVWERYYD
-1252 LSSQEIGE
+1252 LSSQELGE
-1260 LIRFA
+1260 LIRSP
-1265 KMGRTLHK
+1265 KMGRPLHK
-1273 FIHQFPKLNLGAH
+1273 YIHQFPKLSLKAQ

-1295 RVELTI
+1295 QVELTV
-1301 TPDFQWEDKVHGFVE
+1301 TPDFLWDDKVHKFVE
-1316 PFWVIVEDNDGEYI
+1316 PFWIIVEDNDGEKI
-1330 LHHEYFMLKKQY
+1330 LHHEYFLLKKQY
-1342 IDEDHVLNF
+1342 INEDHTLNF
-1351 TVPIYEPLPPQY
+1351 TVPIFEPLPPQY
-1363 FIRVVSDRWLGSQS
+1363 FVRVVSDKWLGSQS

-1406 TALRNPSYEALY
+1406 TALRNPNYERLY
-1418 QEFKHFNPI
+1418 QDFKHFNPV

-1433 VLYNTDDNVL
+1433 VLYNTNDNVL

-1456 EFAVLRNHQKGHESI
+1456 EFAILRNLQEGSDGT
-1471 MRAVYIAPMEALA
+1471 MRVVYIAPLEAIA
-1484 QERYRDWERKFGK
+1484 KEQFRIWERKFGK

-1503 VELTGETATDLKLLE
+1503 VELTGETALDLKLLE
-1518 KGQVIIST
+1518 KGQIIIST

-1540 KHVQQVSLFIIDELH
+1540 KYIKQVSLFIVDELH

-1562 PILEVIVSRM
+1562 TVLEVIVSRM
-1572 RYIASQGDN
+1572 RYISSQGDN

-1621 EIHIQGVDIANFEAR
+1621 EIHIQGVDISSFEAR
-1636 MQAMAKPTYTAIVQH
+1636 MQAMTKPTYTAIIQH
-1651 AKSGKPALVFVP
+1651 AKNKKPAIVFVP
-1663 TRKHARLTAVDL
+1663 TRKHVRLTAVDL
-1675 MTYSNADSGEKS
+1675 MAYSHMDNPQSPD
-1687 TFLLRSVEELEPFLS
+1687 FLLGELEELEPFVTQIREETL
-1702 KVKEPMLSATLR
+1702 KETLR

-1719 LHEGLTSMDQE
+1719 LHEGLCSLDQE
-1730 VVSQLFE
+1730 IVTQLFE
-1737 AGWIQVCVASSSMC
+1737 AGRIQACVMSSSLC
-1751 WGAPLSAHLV
+1751 WGTPLTAHLV

-1773 NAHTDYPVTDLL
+1773 SSHSDYPVSDLL
-1785 QMMGHASRPLLDN
+1785 QMMGRASRPLLDN
-1798 SGKCVILCHA
+1798 AGKCVIFCHA

-1828 HHFLHD
+1828 QHFLHD
-1834 NLNAEVVVGVI
+1834 NFNAEVVARVI

-1860 YRRLTQNPNYYNLQ
+1860 YRRLPQNPNYYNLQ

-1884 LSELIEN
+1884 LSELVEN
-1891 TLSDLEASKCVAIED
+1891 TLSDLEASKCIEVED
-1906 DMDLSPLNLG
+1906 EMELSPLNLG

-1927 TIERFSSSLT
+1927 TIERFSSLLS
-1937 SKTKMKGLLEILAS
+1937 SKTKMKGLLEILTS
-1951 ASEYSQ
+1951 ASEYDL

-1962 GEEELIRR
+1962 GEEDAVRR

-1994 LQAHFSRHTVVG
+1994 LQAHFSRQNIGG
-2006 NLSSDQREVLLSS
+2006 NLAMDQREVLLSAT
-2019 SRLLQAMVD
+2019 RLLQAVVD

-2036 SLALLAMEV
+2036 NLALLAMEV

-2058 MLLQLPHFTKELAKK
+2058 MLLQLPHFTKELAKR

-2078 GKSIETVFD
+2078 GKNIETVFD
-2087 LVEMEDDERRELLQ
+2087 LVEMEDEERQELLK
-2101 MSDLQLL
+2101 MSDTQLL

-2120 DMTYEVLESDDVRA
+2120 DLTYEVVGSEEVTP
-2134 GEDVSLQVTLER
+2134 GKEVTVQVMLER
-2146 DLEGR
+2146 DMEGR
-2151 SEVGS
+2151 TEVGP
-2156 VDAPRYPKAKEEGW
+2156 VDAPRYPKTKEEGW
-2170 WLVVGDIKT
+2170 WLVLGDTKT

-2184 IKRVSLQRKSKV
+2184 IKRVSLQRKTNV
-2196 KLEFAAPAE
+2196 KLDFTVPSEPGE
-2205 AGKRSYTLYFMCDSY
+2205 KSYTLYFMSDSY

-2225 EYSFTIDAKEASSA
+2225 EYSFSVDVKESSA
-2239 GDDSGRE
+2239 GDHMEE

>member
-1 MAHLSGGAEAH
+1 MAHLGGGAEAH

-41 GEPETLYGKID
+41 GEPESLWGKID
-52 PKSFGDRA
+52 PKSFGDRV
-60 YKGRAPEL
+60 YKGRPPEL

-77 KKEREPLTSEPVTNR
+77 KKERDPLAEPAPIR

-98 LQAESILSSGEEGI
+98 VREESVLNVTEEGV

-129 VIQQQLGGQPL
+129 LIQQQLGGQPL

-149 ILSVLK
+149 ILAVLK
-155 NDIFKNPEKKKE
+155 NEGIKNPDKKKE

-176 NQIFDQLVSIGRLI
+176 SQVFDQLVSIGKLI
-190 TDFQDGGDAAGSGAA
+190 TDYQDGNDGVGGSTANGDEG
-205 ANTDDALD
+205 LD

-225 EDDEDESDCDLVQED
+225 EDEEEESDLDMVQED
-240 EEEEDDGLEPHGAGG
+240 EEDDDDGVENGAGA
-255 MQMGSGIDDD
+255 MQMGGGIDDD
-265 DMQEANEG
+265 DMHEANEG
-273 MALNVQDIDAYWLQR
+273 MSLNVQDIDAYWLQR

-303 QKLAEDVLKILA
+303 QKLAEEVLKILA

-336 LIKLL
+336 LIKYL
-341 LRNRLKIVWCTRL
+341 LRNRLKVVWCTRL

-370 MGLGLDLA
+370 MSLGPDLA

-409 KDESGGGDGDRDRDR
+409 KDESGGDGDRER
-424 RGFVDRDAESGWLK
+424 RGFADRDTDGGWLK
-438 GQRQLLDL
+438 GQRQMLDL
-446 ESIAFH
+446 DSLAFE

-460 KKCELP
+460 KKCDLP
-466 LGSYRNHSKGYE
+466 VGSYRHHSKGYE

-486 PKPLAPGEELIKIS
+486 AKPLESNERLVKIS
-500 VMPDWAQPAFKGMT
+500 EMPEWAQPAFKGMQ

-520 SKVYESALFTA
+520 SKVFETALFSA
-531 ENILLCAPTGAG
+531 DNILLCAPTGAG
-543 KTNVAML
+543 KTNVAVL
-550 TILQQI
+550 TILQQL
-556 ALHRNPDGSFNN
+556 ALNMDSDGSINHS
-568 GNYKIVYVAPMK
+568 NYKIVYVAPMK

-591 NRLQHYDVKV
+591 NRLQEYGVTV
-601 KELSGDQSLTRQ
+601 RELSGDQTLTRQ

-633 KSGDRTYTQLVKL
+633 KSGDRTYTQMVKL

-675 NTKEHIRL
+675 TTKEHIRL
-683 VGLSATLPNYEDV
+683 VGLSATLPNFEDV

-701 VDLEKGLFHFDNSY
+701 VNLEKGLFHFDNSY
-715 RPCPLAQ
+715 RPVPLSQ

-734 RFQLMNDVCYEKV
+734 RFQLMNDICYDKV
-747 LAVAGKHQVL
+747 MDVAGKHQVL
-757 IFVHSRKETAKTA
+757 IFVHSRKESAKTA
-770 RAIRDTALANDT
+770 RAVRDTALAKDT
-782 LGRFLK
+782 LSRFLR
-788 EDSASRE
+788 EDAVSRE
-795 ILHSHTELVK
+795 ILQSHTDMVK
-805 SNDLKDLLPYG
+805 NNDLKDLLPYG

-823 MARVDRQLVED
+823 LARTDRQLVED
-834 LFGDGHVQVL
+834 LFGGGHVQVL

-868 YNPEKGAWTEL
+868 YSPEKGAWTEL

-892 RPQYDSYGEGII
+892 RPQYDLYGEGII
-904 LTGHSEL
+904 ITGHSEL

-953 WIGYTYLYVRM
+953 WIGYTYLYIRM
-964 LRNPTLYGLAPDVL
+964 LRNPSLYGLPADVL
-978 TRDIT
+978 SRDLT
-983 LEERRADLS
+983 LEERRADL
-992 LLEPN
+992 
-997 NPTILPSLAA
+997 
-1007 ATTPLARSL
+1007 
-1016 CCKPV
+1016 
-1021 TGVAMLLNMLTPP
+1021 
-1034 TDLVLRY
+1034 
-1041 HSSLTEI
+1041 
-1048 SKSKMIHSAAT
+1048 IHSAAT

-1114 FSLSEEFKYVSVR
+1114 FSLSEEFRFVTVR

-1173 LTSDMVFITQS
+1173 LTSDMVYITQS
-1184 AGRLMRALFEIV
+1184 AGRLLRALFEIV

-1215 NKRMWSVQTPL
+1215 TKRMWNVQTPL

-1244 LAWERYYD
+1244 LAWDRYYD
-1252 LSSQEIGE
+1252 LSPQEIGE
-1260 LIRFA
+1260 LIRLS
-1265 KMGRTLHK
+1265 KMGRTLHR
-1273 FIHQFPKLNLGAH
+1273 FIHQFPKLNLAAH

-1301 TPDFQWEDKVHGFVE
+1301 TPDFQWEDKVHGYVE
-1316 PFWVIVEDNDGEYI
+1316 PFWVIVEDNDGEFI
-1330 LHHEYFMLKKQY
+1330 LHHEYFLLKKQY
-1342 IDEDHVLNF
+1342 IDEDHTLNF

-1363 FIRVVSDRWLGSQS
+1363 FVRVVSDKWLGSQT
-1377 VLPVSFRH
+1377 VLPISFRH

-1406 TALRNPSYEALY
+1406 TALRNPAYEALY
-1418 QEFKHFNPI
+1418 RSFKHFNPV

-1456 EFAVLRNHQKGHESI
+1456 EFAILRNHQKGPDSP
-1471 MRAVYIAPMEALA
+1471 MRVVYIAPLEAIA
-1484 QERYRDWERKFGK
+1484 EERYRDWEVKFGR
-1497 GLGLRV
+1497 GLGMRV
-1503 VELTGETATDLKLLE
+1503 VELTGELASDLKLLE
-1518 KGQVIIST
+1518 KGQIVIST

-1540 KHVQQVSLFIIDELH
+1540 KYVQQVSLFIVDELH

-1562 PILEVIVSRM
+1562 PVLEVIVSRM
-1572 RYIASQGDN
+1572 RYIASQVEK

-1596 DLGEWIGASS
+1596 DLGEWIGATS

-1636 MQAMAKPTYTAIVQH
+1636 MQAMTKPTYTAIVQH
-1651 AKSGKPALVFVP
+1651 TKNGKPAIVYVP
-1663 TRKHARLTAVDL
+1663 TRKHVRLTAVDL
-1675 MTYSNADSGEKS
+1675 MSYSKVDNEDEPA
-1687 TFLLRSVEELEPFLS
+1687 FRLRSAEELEPFVDKIS
-1702 KVKEPMLSATLR
+1702 EETLR
-1714 HGVGY
+1714 TTLEHGVGY
-1719 LHEGLTSMDQE
+1719 LHEGLCSVDQE

-1737 AGWIQVCVASSSMC
+1737 SGWIQVCVMSSSLC
-1751 WGAPLSAHLV
+1751 WGVPLSAHLV

-1834 NLNAEVVVGVI
+1834 NFNAEIVATVI

-1884 LSELIEN
+1884 LSELVEN
-1891 TLSDLEASKCVAIED
+1891 TLSDLEASKCITIED
-1906 DMDLSPLNLG
+1906 DMDLAPLNLG

-1951 ASEYSQ
+1951 ASEYANL
-1957 IPIRP
+1957 PIRP
-1962 GEEELIRR
+1962 GEEDVLRR

-1980 NPKCTDP
+1980 NPRCTDP

-1994 LQAHFSRHTVVG
+1994 LQAHFSRQQVGG
-2006 NLSSDQREVLLSS
+2006 NLQLDQREVLLFAT
-2019 SRLLQAMVD
+2019 RPLQAMVD

-2058 MLLQLPHFTKELAKK
+2058 MLLQLPHFTKELAKR

-2078 GKSIETVFD
+2078 GNSIETIFD
-2087 LVEMEDDERRELLQ
+2087 LLEMEDAERRELLQ
-2101 MSDLQLL
+2101 MDDKQLL

-2120 DMTYEVLESDDVRA
+2120 DLSYEVIEGENVRA
-2134 GEDVSLQVTLER
+2134 GEDVALQVTLER

-2151 SEVGS
+2151 TEVGP
-2156 VDAPRYPKAKEEGW
+2156 VDAPRYPKQKEEGW
-2170 WLVVGDIKT
+2170 WLVVGDTKS

-2184 IKRVSLQRKSKV
+2184 IKRVSLQRKAKL
-2196 KLEFAAPAE
+2196 KLEFGAPTE
-2205 AGKRSYTLYFMCDSY
+2205 AGRKTYTLYFMCDSY

-2225 EYSFTIDAKEASSA
+2225 EYNFTVDVKDAA
-2239 GDDSGRE
+2239 GPDETGRD

>member
-1 MAHLSGGAEAH
+1 MAHPGGGAEAH

-41 GEPETLYGKID
+41 GEPESLWGKID

-60 YKGRAPEL
+60 YRDKPPEL
-68 DEKLKKSKK
+68 EEKLKKSKK
-77 KKEREPLTSEPVTNR
+77 KKEREPTLDAAPPR
-92 QSKRRR
+92 SKKRR
-98 LQAESILSSGEEGI
+98 LQEESVLNSSDEGV

-149 ILSVLK
+149 ILAVLK
-155 NDIFKNPEKKKE
+155 NETFKNPEKKKE

-176 NQIFDQLVSIGRLI
+176 NSTFDDLVSLGKRI
-190 TDFQDGGDAAGSGAA
+190 TDYHDGGDAGDTAVNG
-205 ANTDDALD
+205 DDGLD

-225 EDDEDESDCDLVQED
+225 EEEQEESDLDMVPED
-240 EEEEDDGLEPHGAGG
+240 EEEDDDVTEVDGSGA
-255 MQMGSGIDDD
+255 MQMGGIDDD
-265 DMQEANEG
+265 EEHEAMEG

-288 KISQAYDQQI
+288 KISQAYDQNI
-298 DPQQC
+298 DPQQS
-303 QKLAEDVLKILA
+303 QKLAEEVLKILA
-315 EGDDREVETKLL
+315 EGDDREVETKLV
-327 VHLQFDKFS
+327 VHLQFDKFK
-336 LIKLL
+336 LIKFLL
-341 LRNRLKIVWCTRL
+341 CNRLKVVWCTRL
-354 ARAEDQEER
+354 ARAEDQEKR
-363 KKIEEEM
+363 KEIEEEM
-370 MGLGLDLA
+370 IALGPDHA

-392 ERQKNLEKSI
+392 ERQKNVEKSI
-402 REEARRL
+402 RVEARRL
-409 KDESGGGDGDRDRDR
+409 KDETGGDGGRERQDL
-424 RGFVDRDAESGWLK
+424 VDRDADGGWLK

-446 ESIAFH
+446 DDLVFQ

-466 LGSYRNHSKGYE
+466 VGSYRNHKKGYE

-486 PKPLAPGEELIKIS
+486 PKPLADNEKLVKIS
-500 VMPDWAQPAFKGMT
+500 DLPDWAQPAFRGMS

-520 SKVYESALFTA
+520 SKVYDSALFSP

-556 ALHRNPDGSFNN
+556 GLNRNSDGSINHS
-568 GNYKIVYVAPMK
+568 NYKIVYVAPMK

-591 NRLQHYDVKV
+591 NRLEPYGVKV
-601 KELSGDQSLTRQ
+601 RELSGDQSLTRQ

-633 KSGDRTYTQLVKL
+633 KSGDRTYIQLVKL

-661 VLESIVARTVRQIE
+661 VLESIIARTVRQIE
-675 NTKEHIRL
+675 TTKEHIRL

-696 ALFLR
+696 AIFLR
-701 VDLEKGLFHFDNSY
+701 VKLDKGLFHFDNSY
-715 RPCPLAQ
+715 RPVPLAQ
-722 QYIGITV
+722 QYVGITV

-747 LAVAGKHQVL
+747 INVAGKHQVL
-757 IFVHSRKETAKTA
+757 IFVHSRKETTKTA

-782 LGRFLK
+782 LSKFLK

-795 ILHSHTELVK
+795 ILQSHTELVK
-805 SNDLKDLLPYG
+805 SSDLKDLLPYG
-816 FAIHHAG
+816 FAIHNAG
-823 MARVDRQLVED
+823 MVRADRQIVEE
-834 LFGDGHVQVL
+834 LFADGHVQVL

-892 RPQYDSYGEGII
+892 RPQYDTYGEGII
-904 LTGHSEL
+904 ITGHSEL

-926 QFVSKLADQLNAEIV
+926 QFISKLADQLNAEIV
-941 LGTVQNA
+941 LGSVQNA
-948 REACN
+948 REACK
-953 WIGYTYLYVRM
+953 WLSYTYLFVRM
-964 LRNPTLYGLAPDVL
+964 VRNPTLYGLAADVL
-978 TRDIT
+978 NTDET
-983 LEERRADLS
+983 LEERRADL
-992 LLEPN
+992 
-997 NPTILPSLAA
+997 
-1007 ATTPLARSL
+1007 
-1016 CCKPV
+1016 
-1021 TGVAMLLNMLTPP
+1021 
-1034 TDLVLRY
+1034 
-1041 HSSLTEI
+1041 
-1048 SKSKMIHSAAT
+1048 IHSAAT
-1059 ILDKNNLVKYDR
+1059 VLDKNNLVKYDR

-1132 ELAKLLDRVPIPI
+1132 ELVKLLDRVPIPI

-1173 LTSDMVFITQS
+1173 LTSDMVYITQS

-1196 LKRGWAQLA
+1196 VKRGWAQLA
-1205 EKALNLCKMV
+1205 EKALKLCKMIG
-1215 NKRMWSVQTPL
+1215 KRMWSVQTPL
-1226 RQFNG
+1226 RQFHG

-1244 LAWERYYD
+1244 LSWERYYD

-1260 LIRFA
+1260 LIRFP
-1265 KMGRTLHK
+1265 KMGRTLHRC
-1273 FIHQFPKLNLGAH
+1273 IHQFPKLNLVAH
-1286 VQPITRTVL
+1286 VQPITRSIL
-1295 RVELTI
+1295 KVELTI
-1301 TPDFQWEDKVHGFVE
+1301 TPDFQWDDKIHGYVE
-1316 PFWVIVEDNDGEYI
+1316 PFWIIIEDNDGEHI

-1342 IDEDHVLNF
+1342 IDEDHTLSF
-1351 TVPIYEPLPPQY
+1351 TVPIHEPLPPQY
-1363 FIRVVSDRWLGSQS
+1363 FINVVSDRWLGSQT

-1406 TALRNPSYEALY
+1406 TALRNPAYESLY
-1418 QEFKHFNPI
+1418 HQFKHFNPV

-1433 VLYNTDDNVL
+1433 VLYNSDDNVL

-1456 EFAVLRNHQKGHESI
+1456 EFAILRNHQKGPEST
-1471 MRAVYIAPMEALA
+1471 MRAVYIAPIEALA
-1484 QERYRDWERKFGK
+1484 KERYQDWKKKFGE
-1497 GLGLRV
+1497 GLGMRV

-1518 KGQVIIST
+1518 KGQIIIST

-1540 KHVQQVSLFIIDELH
+1540 KHVQQVSVFIVDELH

-1572 RYIASQGDN
+1572 RYIASQLEN
-1581 KIRIVALST
+1581 KIRIVALSS

-1596 DLGEWIGASS
+1596 DLGEWIGATS
-1606 HGLFNFPPGVRPVPL
+1606 HGLFNFPPTVRPVPL
-1621 EIHIQGVDIANFEAR
+1621 EIHIQGVDITNFEAR
-1636 MQAMAKPTYTAIVQH
+1636 MQAMTKPTYTAIVQH
-1651 AKSGKPALVFVP
+1651 AKNGKPAIVFVP
-1663 TRKHARLTAVDL
+1663 TRKHARMTAVDL
-1675 MTYSNADSGEKS
+1675 MTYSSVDSEQKPL
-1687 TFLLRSVEELEPFLS
+1687 FLLQSSEELDPF
-1702 KVKEPMLSATLR
+1702 VANIKEPMLKETIQF
-1714 HGVGY
+1714 GVGY
-1719 LHEGLTSMDQE
+1719 LHEGLSSTDQDI
-1730 VVSQLFE
+1730 VKTLFE
-1737 AGWIQVCVASSSMC
+1737 TGCIQVCVMSSTMC
-1751 WGAPLSAHLV
+1751 WGVPLSAHLV

-1773 NAHTDYPVTDLL
+1773 NAHSDYPVTDLL
-1785 QMMGHASRPLLDN
+1785 QMMGHASRPLVDN

-1808 PRKEYYKK
+1808 PRKDYYKK

-1828 HHFLHD
+1828 HHYLHD

-1845 ENKQDAVDYLTWTFM
+1845 QNKQDAVDYLTWTFI

-1884 LSELIEN
+1884 LSELVESTI
-1891 TLSDLEASKCVAIED
+1891 SDLEASKCVEVED
-1906 DMDLSPLNLG
+1906 DFLLAPANLG
-1916 MIASYYYISYT
+1916 LIASYYYISYT

-1951 ASEYSQ
+1951 ASEYEQ
-1957 IPIRP
+1957 LPIRP
-1962 GEEELIRR
+1962 GEEELVRR
-1970 LINHQRFSFE
+1970 LIHHQRFSFE
-1980 NPKCTDP
+1980 NPKYTDP
-1987 HVKANAL
+1987 NVKANAL
-1994 LQAHFSRHTVVG
+1994 LQAHFSRQTIG
-2006 NLSSDQREVLLSS
+2006 GDLSSDQQEVLIYA

-2058 MLLQLPHFTKELAKK
+2058 MLLQLPYFTKELAKR

-2078 GKSIETVFD
+2078 GKNIETIFD
-2087 LVEMEDDERRELLQ
+2087 LLEMEDDERRELLQ
-2101 MSDLQLL
+2101 ISDTQLM

-2120 DMTYEVLESDDVRA
+2120 DLTYDVLNSENATS
-2134 GEDVSLQVTLER
+2134 GEKVYVQVNLER

-2151 SEVGS
+2151 TEVGP

-2170 WLVVGDIKT
+2170 WLVVGDTKT

-2184 IKRVSLQRKSKV
+2184 IKRVTFQRKSRV
-2196 KLEFAAPAE
+2196 KLDFDAPAE
-2205 AGKRSYTLYFMCDSY
+2205 PGKKTYTLYFMCDSY

-2225 EYSFTIDAKEASSA
+2225 EYNFTVDVKEAGSLEE
-2239 GDDSGRE
+2239 DE